1 MVSILNIRKVF
12 QNKELYKTNNMKQH
26 LHYFQRLL
34 LATVMILNYVV
45 VYADNIE
52 IGGICYSVRYVA
64 KDTYDIAVTNKE
76 GGYSGDIVIPQTI
89 NYDGKERQ
97 VTSIDYRC
105 FSGCTELT
113 SVKIPD
119 GVTSLKRDC
128 FKDCSSLTSVIIP
141 NSVTSLGEA
150 SFYGC
155 SKLESVKLPVG
166 ITSLSEYCFG
176 NCLVLK
182 NIELPNSVTSLGA
195 GCFQFCE
202 ELESINLPN
211 GITSLPAIC
220 FYCCWK
226 LNNIVLPNNIT
237 SLGNRCF
244 EGCKV
249 LKNIELPN
257 SITSLGSECFFG
269 CAELENVTIPEGVS
283 SLGRGTFRNCDR
295 LVDIT
300 LPNSITSLGSEC
312 FSGCSSLKNINLPYV
327 LTSMGFQCFYGCTS
341 LTKIQLPSSL
351 TTLGFGCFDGCTGLE
366 SIAIPQ
372 GLTLL
377 DGQCFQD
384 CSNLSTIILPKSIVS
399 IGKECFKGC
408 KKLADI
414 VLPEGVTTLGESCFY
429 GCKQLIKI
437 TLPSTL
443 KAIGRAAFQLD
454 NFKDNQMVCLASV
467 PPECGH
473 ESSLPS
479 DLSLFVP
486 KEAKN
491 SYQTTKPWSSHRVY
505 SDYPLSS
512 INLPS
517 ELSVVKTKSQKV
529 QIAMI
534 PESADAQGVVWSCD
548 NGQILSVD
556 EDGVI
561 KGLKVGTANVIAK
574 VKYDTNISSSC
585 KVNVSSL
592 LVSSLDL
599 LTPSVV
605 KTIPTQLNAKVI
617 PAEAD
622 NPKLKWTLLTPEVA
636 TLSETG
642 VLTGLK
648 MGTAKV
654 KIESTDGSIVSQVF
668 DVSITGLPVSSI
680 SLPNAVSIV
689 KTKQQK
695 LDYGVYPA
703 ASDNQSLKW
712 SSSNTDVVSVDESS
726 GIITAHKVG
735 RAIITATAED
745 GSNTTAST
753 VVDVEPLKVES
764 IKLIEK
770 VSIVKTNMLKL
781 EPSVLPEL
789 ADDKTLIWSSD
800 NKSIATVDEQGVV
813 KGVNVG
819 TVHISARAQDGSGV
833 FTNCLVTVEPLKV
846 ETMQFSDSNL
856 SIVKTDKKSLSLTLN
871 SEEVDNK
878 TMKWTSE
885 DENIATVVQNTN
897 ATYPLE
903 AIIAAHKVG
912 KTVIKAEAQDGSGL
926 SATCEVEVTPLMV
939 GGLELMTT
947 SVIKTI
953 PTKLEVNVTPS
964 EADNQKLKWTSLT
977 PNIATVSEDG
987 TLTGL
992 KMGTAQVKAET
1003 TDGSNFSK
1011 TFDVQVLSL
1020 SVSSIT
1026 LPTDFS
1032 IIKTDNQKMEYTVL
1046 PKASDNQNL
1055 KWSSNKP
1062 SIASVDENTGVITA
1076 HKVGY
1081 ASITA
1086 TATDGSGVFASTTI
1100 QVKPLKVSAISI
1112 PEKLNVL
1119 WSTTETLVAM
1129 ATPELAD
1136 NKKLSWSS
1144 DDNNIATVTQTGVVK
1159 GVNVGT
1165 TNITA
1170 VATDGS
1176 GVSAT
1181 CKVTVNPITINL
1193 STKTVNLQ
1201 KGSEYV
1207 EQTATV
1213 LPENYEHKDVV
1224 WTTSGNGVASV
1235 DKDGHITAN
1244 KPGVDTLRCSL
1255 SYDSHIYSECRVIV
1269 YEDNVVYVG
1278 GLYYLLKGTT
1288 DENREATVTSIY
1300 GGKNTSL
1307 DAKNVAQY
1315 YSGTINIPETI
1326 IYDGNKYTV
1335 RKVGSYAF
1343 NCQNELQSIYIPRTV
1358 TEVEPH
1364 AAIKAEKLNRVNVA
1378 DESELVN
1385 IGAEAFKWCTGLT
1398 RFTFDGTSLKMN
1410 SIDKAAFRECTALER
1425 FTWMGNTTVKTIG
1438 HSAFYDCPALEKV
1451 LWNGKSELKTIQ
1463 DYAFFKCISLN
1474 NFEMPNTTLS
1484 VGNSSFRYNAS
1495 LTNIH
1500 LSNSLN
1506 YIDEYAYGECGFS
1519 QITLPE
1525 SLANIQAGAFIN
1537 NEFLQEIILPERL
1550 QGLGS
1555 AAFEN
1560 NSKLES
1566 VTFHTAIETMTIG
1579 NNAFNQCPIL
1589 NKVYI
1594 TNMNSFAQTNFNN
1607 AKANPANTSQHIYD
1621 ANGKEIINVVLP
1633 KGTKYIN
1640 NNAFNGCAFIES
1652 IEMPATMDHVN
1663 DDIFVGCSALK
1674 DVYCYAEEVPGFI
1687 GVNNPAS
1694 MDEVFQNATLH
1705 VPFGSESLYQKDT
1718 KWWGKFTKLLGCEPK
1733 PTAVVEKID
1742 LSTLTV
1748 NVKAGENYNE
1758 QKLTIYP
1765 AEAANVRIKYSTAD
1779 RKVADIDENGVIKGV
1794 APGVTTIYYTANDGN
1809 GVTSECKVIVR
1820 NPEVEYV
1827 GDIYYLFDKA
1837 KKVATV
1843 TSIYGGKNK
1852 SLEAEKVAQVY
1863 TGTVSIPEQTT
1874 FNAVTYD
1881 VKKVGGYAFTCQNAL
1896 QALRVGAFVE
1906 KIEDNAATKAMNLNR
1921 VTVANASQLVTVGKR
1936 SFMDCAGLQH
1946 VLFEGTTQYL
1956 DVIDTAAF
1964 KNCAKLEDVIWEGKS
1979 TLRLIGDSAFYCD
1992 SKLETVKWNDKCD
2005 LKIIDNYAFYKCSS
2019 LNHFIMPNSTLSVGK
2034 YAFRYDAG
2042 LTDIQLSTSLSII
2055 YDYAFGECGFS
2066 QLILPES
2073 LKSMQA
2079 GAFINNSNLADI
2091 TIPKK
2096 TEGIGA
2102 GAFENCSALESVTFK
2117 THETKLTVDKN
2128 AFNHCAVLSKVN
2140 IDYLDDWAHIN
2151 FQNAAANPAS
2161 TAHRLYLNGE
2171 EIVDIE
2177 LPVGTKYIGN
2187 NVFNGCSDI
2196 RTLKIPATVEHVND
2210 NIIAGCSSL
2219 TDVYCYATKVPS
2231 FIGTED
2237 PSSMNDVFRKATL
2250 HVIYGN
2256 EEAYKADAWWKRFY
2270 KIEGCNAPSDAD
2282 KKVTS
2287 ITISQTEATLK
2298 PNDTMQLEATVYPTD
2313 AADKKILWTSSNKDV
2328 VIVTDEGFVL
2338 AVAEGEADVTVA
2350 SAENSE
2356 IKAVCHIKVEKEKEP
2371 EVPIVQIKFEESP
2384 VTIALGETKK
2394 LNVIF
2399 NPVNATNKELDW
2411 VSAQTSVVEVD
2422 KEGNI
2427 LGVSEGKAIVSAKTK
2442 DGSNLTINCVVT
2454 VILST
2459 GISNITMGEVKLI
2472 VNNRHLK
2479 VEGLA
2484 DHEVI
2489 QVVNSIGFT
2498 VYRGTDHEVDLNA
2511 SGIYIVKMRGKTV
2524 KFNVK

>member
-1 MVSILNIRKVF
+1 MS
-12 QNKELYKTNNMKQH
+12 LY
-26 LHYFQRLL
+26 
-34 LATVMILNYVV
+34 
-45 VYADNIE
+45 
-52 IGGICYSVRYVA
+52 
-64 KDTYDIAVTNKE
+64 
-76 GGYSGDIVIPQTI
+76 
-89 NYDGKERQ
+89 
-97 VTSIDYRC
+97 
-105 FSGCTELT
+105 
-113 SVKIPD
+113 
-119 GVTSLKRDC
+119 
-128 FKDCSSLTSVIIP
+128 
-141 NSVTSLGEA
+141 
-150 SFYGC
+150 
-155 SKLESVKLPVG
+155 
-166 ITSLSEYCFG
+166 
-176 NCLVLK
+176 
-182 NIELPNSVTSLGA
+182 
-195 GCFQFCE
+195 
-202 ELESINLPN
+202 
-211 GITSLPAIC
+211 
-220 FYCCWK
+220 
-226 LNNIVLPNNIT
+226 
-237 SLGNRCF
+237 
-244 EGCKV
+244 
-249 LKNIELPN
+249 
-257 SITSLGSECFFG
+257 
-269 CAELENVTIPEGVS
+269 
-283 SLGRGTFRNCDR
+283 
-295 LVDIT
+295 
-300 LPNSITSLGSEC
+300 
-312 FSGCSSLKNINLPYV
+312 
-327 LTSMGFQCFYGCTS
+327 
-341 LTKIQLPSSL
+341 
-351 TTLGFGCFDGCTGLE
+351 
-366 SIAIPQ
+366 
-372 GLTLL
+372 
-377 DGQCFQD
+377 
-384 CSNLSTIILPKSIVS
+384 
-399 IGKECFKGC
+399 
-408 KKLADI
+408 
-414 VLPEGVTTLGESCFY
+414 
-429 GCKQLIKI
+429 
-437 TLPSTL
+437 
-443 KAIGRAAFQLD
+443 
-454 NFKDNQMVCLASV
+454 
-467 PPECGH
+467 
-473 ESSLPS
+473 
-479 DLSLFVP
+479 VP
-486 KEAKN
+486 KESKEKYKQSNAWNSAKGIYPLYPTSSVSLVKEVSVDKAKPIKLEYTIMPEN
-491 SYQTTKPWSSHRVY
+491 AGTKELEWSSE
-505 SDYPLSS
+505 
-512 INLPS
+512 N
-517 ELSVVKTKSQKV
+517 
-529 QIAMI
+529 
-534 PESADAQGVVWSCD
+534 
-548 NGQILSVD
+548 
-556 EDGVI
+556 
-561 KGLKVGTANVIAK
+561 
-574 VKYDTNISSSC
+574 
-585 KVNVSSL
+585 
-592 LVSSLDL
+592 
-599 LTPSVV
+599 
-605 KTIPTQLNAKVI
+605 
-617 PAEAD
+617 
-622 NPKLKWTLLTPEVA
+622 PEVA
-636 TLSETG
+636 TVDANGIVTG
-642 VLTGLK
+642 KKIGKTVI
-648 MGTAKV
+648 TAKT
-654 KIESTDGSIVSQVF
+654 KDGTDI
-668 DVSITGLPVSSI
+668 
-680 SLPNAVSIV
+680 
-689 KTKQQK
+689 
-695 LDYGVYPA
+695 
-703 ASDNQSLKW
+703 
-712 SSSNTDVVSVDESS
+712 
-726 GIITAHKVG
+726 
-735 RAIITATAED
+735 
-745 GSNTTAST
+745 TAST
-753 VVDVEPLKVES
+753 TFTVLPLKVEAMTFAEP
-764 IKLIEK
+764 L
-770 VSIVKTNMLKL
+770 VSIARTK
-781 EPSVLPEL
+781 
-789 ADDKTLIWSSD
+789 DKTI
-800 NKSIATVDEQGVV
+800 T
-813 KGVNVG
+813 
-819 TVHISARAQDGSGV
+819 
-833 FTNCLVTVEPLKV
+833 
-846 ETMQFSDSNL
+846 
-856 SIVKTDKKSLSLTLN
+856 LTLN

-878 TMKWTSE
+878 QMVWTSS
-885 DENIATVVQNTN
+885 DESVATVTQNLDSS
-897 ATYPLE
+897 YPLE
-903 AIIAAHKVG
+903 AIVTAHKIG
-912 KTVIKAEAQDGSGL
+912 KTTIKAEAQDGSGM
-926 SATCEVEVTPLMV
+926 SATCEVEVTPLMASDIS
-939 GGLELMTT
+939 LLTA
-947 SVIKTI
+947 SVVKTI
-953 PTKLEVNVTPS
+953 PTQLEANVSPAET
-964 EADNQKLKWTSLT
+964 DNKKLKWASLT
-977 PNIATVSEDG
+977 PNIATVTEDG
-987 TLTGL
+987 IMTGL
-992 KMGTAQVKAET
+992 KMGTAKVKAET
-1003 TDGSNFSK
+1003 TDGSN
-1011 TFDVQVLSL
+1011 L
-1020 SVSSIT
+1020 SVVFEVQIT
-1026 LPTDFS
+1026 GLPVSTISLPAESS
-1032 IIKTDNQKMEYTVL
+1032 IIKTESMKLEYSILPLVSDNQK
-1046 PKASDNQNL
+1046 L
-1055 KWSSNKP
+1055 KWSSNATD
-1062 SIASVDENTGVITA
+1062 IASVDENTGVITA
-1076 HKVGY
+1076 HKVGD
-1081 ASITA
+1081 AVITA
-1086 TATDGSGVFASTTI
+1086 TATDGSGISASTKI
-1100 QVKPLKVSAISI
+1100 HVIPLKISQI
-1112 PEKLNVL
+1112 EMSKEMSLLHSLSKQIEVKF
-1119 WSTTETLVAM
+1119 
-1129 ATPELAD
+1129 TPELAD
-1136 NKKLSWSS
+1136 NKTLKWIS
-1144 DDNNIATVTQTGVVK
+1144 DNEDIATVNQEGVVT
-1159 GVNVGT
+1159 GVNVGSA
-1165 TNITA
+1165 NITA
-1170 VATDGS
+1170 TTTDGTEL
-1176 GVSAT
+1176 SAT
-1181 CKVTVNPITINL
+1181 CKVIVNPVTIEL
-1193 STKTVNLQ
+1193 STNTINLQ

-1207 EQTATV
+1207 EQTATI

-1364 AAIKAEKLNRVNVA
+1364 VAIKAEKLNRVNVA

-1385 IGAEAFKWCTGLT
+1385 IGEEAFKWCTGLK
-1398 RFTFDGTSLKMN
+1398 RFTFDGTSLKMK

-1438 HSAFYDCPALEKV
+1438 HSAFYDCSALEKV

-1500 LSNSLN
+1500 LSTSLN

-1537 NEFLQEIILPERL
+1537 NDFLQEIILPERL

-1633 KGTKYIN
+1633 KGTKYVN
-1640 NNAFNGCAFIES
+1640 NNAFNGCAFIQS

-1674 DVYCYAEEVPGFI
+1674 DVYCYAEEVPEFI
-1687 GVNNPAS
+1687 GVNDPTN

-1718 KWWGKFTKLLGCEPK
+1718 SWWGKFTKLLGCEPK

-1837 KKVATV
+1837 KKEATV

-1852 SLEAEKVAQVY
+1852 SFEAEKVAQVY

-1881 VKKVGGYAFTCQNAL
+1881 VKKVGGYAFTCQNEL

-1964 KNCAKLEDVIWEGKS
+1964 KNCAKLEDIIWEGKS

-2005 LKIIDNYAFYKCSS
+2005 LKIIDNYAFYKCIS

-2096 TEGIGA
+2096 MEGIGA

-2171 EIVDIE
+2171 ELLDVE

-2270 KIEGCNAPSDAD
+2270 KIEGCKDPGVEDV
-2282 KKVTS
+2282 KVSS
-2287 ITISQTEATLK
+2287 ITISQTEITLK
-2298 PNDTMQLEATVYPTD
+2298 PDDTLQLEATVYPTE
-2313 AADKKILWTSSNKDV
+2313 AANKSVIWKSSNEDV

-2411 VSAQTSVVEVD
+2411 VSAKSSVVEVD

-2454 VILST
+2454 VIPST

-2498 VYRGTDHEVDLNA
+2498 VYRGTDHEIDLKA
-2511 SGIYIVKMRGKTV
+2511 AGVYIIKVKGKTLKFSV
-2524 KFNVK
+2524 K

>member
-1 MVSILNIRKVF
+1 MKECLLNKYLLVFLIAWMSIMMSKASSWYENMYD
-12 QNKELYKTNNMKQH
+12 KETD
-26 LHYFQRLL
+26 
-34 LATVMILNYVV
+34 I
-45 VYADNIE
+45 I
-52 IGGICYSVRYVA
+52 A
-64 KDTYDIAVTNKE
+64 KYEVDENASS
-76 GGYSGDIVIPQTI
+76 GYSATLFQFPSNMLWLDFLNDVDAMYI
-89 NYDGKERQ
+89 DGQ
-97 VTSIDYRC
+97 
-105 FSGCTELT
+105 
-113 SVKIPD
+113 SVDKRFIFFASK
-119 GVTSLKRDC
+119 GEHVVLIKLKRNVR
-128 FKDCSSLTSVIIP
+128 T
-141 NSVTSLGEA
+141 
-150 SFYGC
+150 
-155 SKLESVKLPVG
+155 
-166 ITSLSEYCFG
+166 
-176 NCLVLK
+176 LK
-182 NIELPNSVTSLGA
+182 NYT
-195 GCFQFCE
+195 FC
-202 ELESINLPN
+202 
-211 GITSLPAIC
+211 
-220 FYCCWK
+220 
-226 LNNIVLPNNIT
+226 
-237 SLGNRCF
+237 
-244 EGCKV
+244 
-249 LKNIELPN
+249 
-257 SITSLGSECFFG
+257 
-269 CAELENVTIPEGVS
+269 
-283 SLGRGTFRNCDR
+283 
-295 LVDIT
+295 
-300 LPNSITSLGSEC
+300 
-312 FSGCSSLKNINLPYV
+312 
-327 LTSMGFQCFYGCTS
+327 
-341 LTKIQLPSSL
+341 
-351 TTLGFGCFDGCTGLE
+351 
-366 SIAIPQ
+366 
-372 GLTLL
+372 LL
-377 DGQCFQD
+377 DGKHHSGRLIEVRIPSCITNIEPYNFIECPYLQRIFSYATQAPIKEKLRKGTD
-384 CSNLSTIILPKSIVS
+384 QQLQIYVDNYKNIYSYEYIFAAGDASNAFFKCGYSAQNAKLCIPENAKGYDTNGWEQLKKYYAKVELKLEIPSKLSVERTKTIVS
-399 IGKECFKGC
+399 
-408 KKLADI
+408 
-414 VLPEGVTTLGESCFY
+414 
-429 GCKQLIKI
+429 
-437 TLPSTL
+437 
-443 KAIGRAAFQLD
+443 
-454 NFKDNQMVCLASV
+454 
-467 PPECGH
+467 
-473 ESSLPS
+473 
-479 DLSLFVP
+479 
-486 KEAKN
+486 
-491 SYQTTKPWSSHRVY
+491 
-505 SDYPLSS
+505 DY
-512 INLPS
+512 
-517 ELSVVKTKSQKV
+517 VKSQ
-529 QIAMI
+529 
-534 PESADAQGVVWSCD
+534 
-548 NGQILSVD
+548 SVD
-556 EDGVI
+556 EGSDFFYNLGDKTIADVNFDKNSI
-561 KGLKVGTANVIAK
+561 IVKGLKVGKTQLKTVYYGIERYCDITITPLKMTSIELPKTITLITNKRQTLKPKIIPEDADDKDGKTFIWKSEDESIATVTQDGVVSGIGYGKTRVTCMASDDSNLSASCEVVNSAPITIDLSTKTLNLQEGSSYGEQK
-574 VKYDTNISSSC
+574 VNISG
-585 KVNVSSL
+585 K
-592 LVSSLDL
+592 D
-599 LTPSVV
+599 
-605 KTIPTQLNAKVI
+605 
-617 PAEAD
+617 
-622 NPKLKWTLLTPEVA
+622 
-636 TLSETG
+636 
-642 VLTGLK
+642 
-648 MGTAKV
+648 
-654 KIESTDGSIVSQVF
+654 F
-668 DVSITGLPVSSI
+668 SI
-680 SLPNAVSIV
+680 SDVLV
-689 KTKQQK
+689 K
-695 LDYGVYPA
+695 
-703 ASDNQSLKW
+703 SL
-712 SSSNTDVVSVDESS
+712 NENVVSVDEN
-726 GIITAHKVG
+726 G
-735 RAIITATAED
+735 
-745 GSNTTAST
+745 
-753 VVDVEPLKVES
+753 
-764 IKLIEK
+764 
-770 VSIVKTNMLKL
+770 
-781 EPSVLPEL
+781 
-789 ADDKTLIWSSD
+789 
-800 NKSIATVDEQGVV
+800 
-813 KGVNVG
+813 
-819 TVHISARAQDGSGV
+819 
-833 FTNCLVTVEPLKV
+833 
-846 ETMQFSDSNL
+846 
-856 SIVKTDKKSLSLTLN
+856 
-871 SEEVDNK
+871 
-878 TMKWTSE
+878 
-885 DENIATVVQNTN
+885 
-897 ATYPLE
+897 
-903 AIIAAHKVG
+903 
-912 KTVIKAEAQDGSGL
+912 VIKAG
-926 SATCEVEVTPLMV
+926 TP
-939 GGLELMTT
+939 G
-947 SVIKTI
+947 
-953 PTKLEVNVTPS
+953 
-964 EADNQKLKWTSLT
+964 
-977 PNIATVSEDG
+977 IATIRYYMS
-987 TLTGL
+987 
-992 KMGTAQVKAET
+992 Q
-1003 TDGSNFSK
+1003 
-1011 TFDVQVLSL
+1011 
-1020 SVSSIT
+1020 
-1026 LPTDFS
+1026 
-1032 IIKTDNQKMEYTVL
+1032 
-1046 PKASDNQNL
+1046 
-1055 KWSSNKP
+1055 
-1062 SIASVDENTGVITA
+1062 DENV
-1076 HKVGY
+1076 Y
-1081 ASITA
+1081 A
-1086 TATDGSGVFASTTI
+1086 D
-1100 QVKPLKVSAISI
+1100 
-1112 PEKLNVL
+1112 
-1119 WSTTETLVAM
+1119 
-1129 ATPELAD
+1129 
-1136 NKKLSWSS
+1136 
-1144 DDNNIATVTQTGVVK
+1144 
-1159 GVNVGT
+1159 
-1165 TNITA
+1165 
-1170 VATDGS
+1170 
-1176 GVSAT
+1176 
-1181 CKVTVNPITINL
+1181 CK
-1193 STKTVNLQ
+1193 
-1201 KGSEYV
+1201 
-1207 EQTATV
+1207 
-1213 LPENYEHKDVV
+1213 
-1224 WTTSGNGVASV
+1224 
-1235 DKDGHITAN
+1235 
-1244 KPGVDTLRCSL
+1244 
-1255 SYDSHIYSECRVIV
+1255 VIV

-1385 IGAEAFKWCTGLT
+1385 IGEEAFKWCTGLK

-1500 LSNSLN
+1500 LSTSLN

-1537 NEFLQEIILPERL
+1537 NDFLQEIILPERL

-1633 KGTKYIN
+1633 KGTKYVN

-1674 DVYCYAEEVPGFI
+1674 DVYCYAEEVPEFI
-1687 GVNNPAS
+1687 GVNDPTS

-1718 KWWGKFTKLLGCEPK
+1718 SWWGKFTKLLGCEPK

-1794 APGVTTIYYTANDGN
+1794 APGITTIYYTANDGN

-1837 KKVATV
+1837 KKEATV

-1852 SLEAEKVAQVY
+1852 SLDAEKVAQVY

-1874 FNAVTYD
+1874 FNAVTYA
-1881 VKKVGGYAFTCQNAL
+1881 VKKVGGYAFTCQNEL

-2171 EIVDIE
+2171 ELIDVE

-2313 AADKKILWTSSNKDV
+2313 AANKKILWTSSNEDV

-2356 IKAVCHIKVEKEKEP
+2356 IKAVCHIKVENEKEP

-2411 VSAQTSVVEVD
+2411 LSAKTSVVEVD

-2427 LGVSEGKAIVSAKTK
+2427 LGISEGKAVVSAKTK

-2454 VILST
+2454 VIPST

-2498 VYRGTDHEVDLNA
+2498 VYRGTDHEIDLKA
-2511 SGIYIVKMRGKTV
+2511 AGVYIIKVKGKTLKFSV
-2524 KFNVK
+2524 K

>member
-1 MVSILNIRKVF
+1 MMSKASSWYENMY
-12 QNKELYKTNNMKQH
+12 NKETD
-26 LHYFQRLL
+26 
-34 LATVMILNYVV
+34 I
-45 VYADNIE
+45 I
-52 IGGICYSVRYVA
+52 A
-64 KDTYDIAVTNKE
+64 KYEVDENASS
-76 GGYSGDIVIPQTI
+76 GYSTTLFQFPSNMLWLDFLNDVDAMYI
-89 NYDGKERQ
+89 DGQ
-97 VTSIDYRC
+97 
-105 FSGCTELT
+105 
-113 SVKIPD
+113 SVDKRFIFFASK
-119 GVTSLKRDC
+119 GEHVVLIKLKRNVR
-128 FKDCSSLTSVIIP
+128 T
-141 NSVTSLGEA
+141 
-150 SFYGC
+150 
-155 SKLESVKLPVG
+155 
-166 ITSLSEYCFG
+166 
-176 NCLVLK
+176 LK
-182 NIELPNSVTSLGA
+182 NYT
-195 GCFQFCE
+195 FC
-202 ELESINLPN
+202 
-211 GITSLPAIC
+211 
-220 FYCCWK
+220 
-226 LNNIVLPNNIT
+226 
-237 SLGNRCF
+237 
-244 EGCKV
+244 
-249 LKNIELPN
+249 
-257 SITSLGSECFFG
+257 
-269 CAELENVTIPEGVS
+269 
-283 SLGRGTFRNCDR
+283 
-295 LVDIT
+295 
-300 LPNSITSLGSEC
+300 
-312 FSGCSSLKNINLPYV
+312 
-327 LTSMGFQCFYGCTS
+327 
-341 LTKIQLPSSL
+341 
-351 TTLGFGCFDGCTGLE
+351 
-366 SIAIPQ
+366 
-372 GLTLL
+372 LL
-377 DGQCFQD
+377 DGKHHSGRLIEVRIPSCITNIEPYNFIECPYLQRIFSYATQAPIKEKLRKGTD
-384 CSNLSTIILPKSIVS
+384 QQVQIYVDNYKNIYSYEYIFAAGDASNAFFKCGYSAQNAKLCIPENAKGYDTNGWEQLKKYYAKVELKLEIPSKLSVERTKTIVS
-399 IGKECFKGC
+399 
-408 KKLADI
+408 
-414 VLPEGVTTLGESCFY
+414 
-429 GCKQLIKI
+429 
-437 TLPSTL
+437 
-443 KAIGRAAFQLD
+443 
-454 NFKDNQMVCLASV
+454 
-467 PPECGH
+467 
-473 ESSLPS
+473 
-479 DLSLFVP
+479 
-486 KEAKN
+486 
-491 SYQTTKPWSSHRVY
+491 
-505 SDYPLSS
+505 DY
-512 INLPS
+512 
-517 ELSVVKTKSQKV
+517 VKSQ
-529 QIAMI
+529 
-534 PESADAQGVVWSCD
+534 
-548 NGQILSVD
+548 SVD
-556 EDGVI
+556 EGSDFFYNLGDKTIADVNFDKKSI
-561 KGLKVGTANVIAK
+561 IVKGLKVGKTQLKTVYYGIERYCDITITPLKMTSIELPKTITLITNKRQTLKPKIIPEDADDKDGKTFIWKSEDESIATVTQDGVVSGIGYGKTRVTCMASDDSNLSASCEVINSAPITIDLSTKTLNLQEGSSYGEQK
-574 VKYDTNISSSC
+574 VNISG
-585 KVNVSSL
+585 K
-592 LVSSLDL
+592 D
-599 LTPSVV
+599 
-605 KTIPTQLNAKVI
+605 
-617 PAEAD
+617 
-622 NPKLKWTLLTPEVA
+622 
-636 TLSETG
+636 
-642 VLTGLK
+642 
-648 MGTAKV
+648 
-654 KIESTDGSIVSQVF
+654 F
-668 DVSITGLPVSSI
+668 SI
-680 SLPNAVSIV
+680 SDVLV
-689 KTKQQK
+689 K
-695 LDYGVYPA
+695 
-703 ASDNQSLKW
+703 SL
-712 SSSNTDVVSVDESS
+712 NENVVSVDEN
-726 GIITAHKVG
+726 G
-735 RAIITATAED
+735 
-745 GSNTTAST
+745 
-753 VVDVEPLKVES
+753 
-764 IKLIEK
+764 
-770 VSIVKTNMLKL
+770 
-781 EPSVLPEL
+781 
-789 ADDKTLIWSSD
+789 
-800 NKSIATVDEQGVV
+800 
-813 KGVNVG
+813 
-819 TVHISARAQDGSGV
+819 
-833 FTNCLVTVEPLKV
+833 
-846 ETMQFSDSNL
+846 
-856 SIVKTDKKSLSLTLN
+856 
-871 SEEVDNK
+871 
-878 TMKWTSE
+878 
-885 DENIATVVQNTN
+885 
-897 ATYPLE
+897 
-903 AIIAAHKVG
+903 
-912 KTVIKAEAQDGSGL
+912 VIKAG
-926 SATCEVEVTPLMV
+926 TP
-939 GGLELMTT
+939 G
-947 SVIKTI
+947 
-953 PTKLEVNVTPS
+953 
-964 EADNQKLKWTSLT
+964 
-977 PNIATVSEDG
+977 IATIRYYMS
-987 TLTGL
+987 
-992 KMGTAQVKAET
+992 Q
-1003 TDGSNFSK
+1003 
-1011 TFDVQVLSL
+1011 
-1020 SVSSIT
+1020 
-1026 LPTDFS
+1026 
-1032 IIKTDNQKMEYTVL
+1032 
-1046 PKASDNQNL
+1046 
-1055 KWSSNKP
+1055 
-1062 SIASVDENTGVITA
+1062 DENV
-1076 HKVGY
+1076 Y
-1081 ASITA
+1081 A
-1086 TATDGSGVFASTTI
+1086 D
-1100 QVKPLKVSAISI
+1100 
-1112 PEKLNVL
+1112 
-1119 WSTTETLVAM
+1119 
-1129 ATPELAD
+1129 
-1136 NKKLSWSS
+1136 
-1144 DDNNIATVTQTGVVK
+1144 
-1159 GVNVGT
+1159 
-1165 TNITA
+1165 
-1170 VATDGS
+1170 
-1176 GVSAT
+1176 
-1181 CKVTVNPITINL
+1181 CK
-1193 STKTVNLQ
+1193 
-1201 KGSEYV
+1201 
-1207 EQTATV
+1207 
-1213 LPENYEHKDVV
+1213 
-1224 WTTSGNGVASV
+1224 
-1235 DKDGHITAN
+1235 
-1244 KPGVDTLRCSL
+1244 
-1255 SYDSHIYSECRVIV
+1255 VIV

-1288 DENREATVTSIY
+1288 DDTREATVTSIY

-1358 TEVEPH
+1358 TEIEPH

-1385 IGAEAFKWCTGLT
+1385 IGEEAFKWCTGLK

-1438 HSAFYDCPALEKV
+1438 HSAFYDCSALEKV

-1500 LSNSLN
+1500 LSTSLN

-1537 NEFLQEIILPERL
+1537 NDFLQEIILPERL

-1633 KGTKYIN
+1633 KGTKYVN

-1674 DVYCYAEEVPGFI
+1674 DVYCYAEEVPEFI

-1694 MDEVFQNATLH
+1694 MDDVFQNATLH

-1718 KWWGKFTKLLGCEPK
+1718 SWWGKFTKLLGCEPK

-1852 SLEAEKVAQVY
+1852 SLDAEKVAQVY

-1881 VKKVGGYAFTCQNAL
+1881 VKKVGGYAFTCQNEL

-2034 YAFRYDAG
+2034 YAFRYDAS
-2042 LTDIQLSTSLSII
+2042 LTDIQLSTSLSFI

-2066 QLILPES
+2066 QIVLPES

-2102 GAFENCSALESVTFK
+2102 GAFENCSPLKSVTFK

-2128 AFNHCAVLSKVN
+2128 AFNHCPVLSKVN

-2171 EIVDIE
+2171 ELLDIE

-2237 PSSMNDVFRKATL
+2237 PSSMNDVFQQATL

-2313 AADKKILWTSSNKDV
+2313 AANKKILWTSSNEDV
-2328 VIVTDEGFVL
+2328 AIVTDEGFVL
-2338 AVAEGEADVTVA
+2338 AITEGEADIIAEA
-2350 SAENSE
+2350 SDGTG
-2356 IKAVCHIKVEKEKEP
+2356 IKAMCHLTVENEKKP
-2371 EVPIVQIKFEESP
+2371 VVPIVEIKFEESP
-2384 VTIALGETKK
+2384 VTIVLGESKK
-2394 LNVIF
+2394 LNVLF
-2399 NPVNATNKELDW
+2399 NPVNASNKTLQW
-2411 VSAQTSVVEVD
+2411 KSVNSDVASVD
-2422 KEGNI
+2422 KDGNV
-2427 LGVSEGKAIVSAKTK
+2427 LGVSAGKSIIQAKTT

-2454 VILST
+2454 VIPST
-2459 GISNITMGEVKLI
+2459 GIGNISMGDVKLI
-2472 VNNRHLK
+2472 VNKRHLK
-2479 VEGLA
+2479 LEGLS
-2484 DHEVI
+2484 DNDVI
-2489 QVVNSIGFT
+2489 QVVNTIGYT
-2498 VYRGTDHEVDLNA
+2498 VYRGTEHEVDLDA
-2511 SGIYIVKMRGKTV
+2511 AGIYIIKVKGKTLKFSV
-2524 KFNVK
+2524 K

>member
-1 MVSILNIRKVF
+1 MKRSLHF
-12 QNKELYKTNNMKQH
+12 YKW
-26 LHYFQRLL
+26 FV
-34 LATVMILNYVV
+34 AVV
-45 VYADNIE
+45 VLICSTTTMSAQTKVTSLSQLKAGSVIKIYPKDRNGMSHYGESKYALACSGDGQSLTSSEKAGSGDEWTLEDAGDGFCYLKNDK
-52 IGGICYSVRYVA
+52 GCYWAYQGITSSKSLECTMDKNSAVKISLTWDTKYSGVCFWNAEDGRGLNNLEGYNYRYNWWSDPDDYSGDANTTFDVA
-64 KDTYDIAVTNKE
+64 LLKE
-76 GGYSGDIVIPQTI
+76 GSGNNFVQDNMVAVVNGIKYWLDAKQKTAKVLKNDYSGDIVIPETVT
-89 NYDGKERQ
+89 YDNASYK
-97 VTSIDYRC
+97 
-105 FSGCTELT
+105 
-113 SVKIPD
+113 
-119 GVTSLKRDC
+119 VTSLGKEC
-128 FKDCSSLTSVIIP
+128 FFFNSSLTSI
-141 NSVTSLGEA
+141 SLPA
-150 SFYGC
+150 
-155 SKLESVKLPVG
+155 G
-166 ITSLSEYCFG
+166 ITSLGDNCF
-176 NCLVLK
+176 
-182 NIELPNSVTSLGA
+182 A
-195 GCFQFCE
+195 GCSS
-202 ELESINLPN
+202 LISI
-211 GITSLPAIC
+211 SLPSG
-220 FYCCWK
+220 
-226 LNNIVLPNNIT
+226 IT
-237 SLGNRCF
+237 SLGNGCF
-244 EGCKV
+244 YGCSS
-249 LKNIELPN
+249 LISISLP
-257 SITSLGSECFFG
+257 SGITSLGESF
-269 CAELENVTIPEGVS
+269 
-283 SLGRGTFRNCDR
+283 
-295 LVDIT
+295 
-300 LPNSITSLGSEC
+300 
-312 FSGCSSLKNINLPYV
+312 FSGCSSLTSISLP
-327 LTSMGFQCFYGCTS
+327 SGITS
-341 LTKIQLPSSL
+341 L
-351 TTLGFGCFDGCTGLE
+351 GDWCFDGC
-366 SIAIPQ
+366 
-372 GLTLL
+372 
-377 DGQCFQD
+377 
-384 CSNLSTIILPKSIVS
+384 SNLT
-399 IGKECFKGC
+399 
-408 KKLADI
+408 
-414 VLPEGVTTLGESCFY
+414 
-429 GCKQLIKI
+429 
-437 TLPSTL
+437 
-443 KAIGRAAFQLD
+443 
-454 NFKDNQMVCLASV
+454 
-467 PPECGH
+467 
-473 ESSLPS
+473 
-479 DLSLFVP
+479 
-486 KEAKN
+486 
-491 SYQTTKPWSSHRVY
+491 
-505 SDYPLSS
+505 
-512 INLPS
+512 
-517 ELSVVKTKSQKV
+517 
-529 QIAMI
+529 
-534 PESADAQGVVWSCD
+534 
-548 NGQILSVD
+548 
-556 EDGVI
+556 
-561 KGLKVGTANVIAK
+561 
-574 VKYDTNISSSC
+574 
-585 KVNVSSL
+585 
-592 LVSSLDL
+592 
-599 LTPSVV
+599 
-605 KTIPTQLNAKVI
+605 
-617 PAEAD
+617 
-622 NPKLKWTLLTPEVA
+622 
-636 TLSETG
+636 
-642 VLTGLK
+642 
-648 MGTAKV
+648 
-654 KIESTDGSIVSQVF
+654 
-668 DVSITGLPVSSI
+668 SI
-680 SLPNAVSIV
+680 SLPDGLTSLGKWCFDGCYSLTSVLCLAVAPPSCTESVVDNTKRLYVPKESIEKYKQSDAWNSAKGIYPLYPTSSV
-689 KTKQQK
+689 SLAKEVSVNKTKPTK
-695 LDYGVYPA
+695 IEYTIMPENAGTKELE
-703 ASDNQSLKW
+703 W
-712 SSSNTDVVSVDESS
+712 SSENPEVASVDAN
-726 GIITAHKVG
+726 GIVTGKKIGKTVITAKTKDG
-735 RAIITATAED
+735 TDITV
-745 GSNTTAST
+745 STTLT
-753 VVDVEPLKVES
+753 
-764 IKLIEK
+764 
-770 VSIVKTNMLKL
+770 
-781 EPSVLPEL
+781 VLPKL
-789 ADDKTLIWSSD
+789 
-800 NKSIATVDEQGVV
+800 
-813 KGVNVG
+813 
-819 TVHISARAQDGSGV
+819 
-833 FTNCLVTVEPLKV
+833 V
-846 ETMQFSDSNL
+846 ETMTFAESSV
-856 SIVKTDKKSLSLTLN
+856 SIARTKDKTIKLTFKPEEADKRM
-871 SEEVDNK
+871 V
-878 TMKWTSE
+878 WTSS
-885 DENIATVVQNTN
+885 DESVATVVENPN
-897 ATYPLE
+897 SSYPLE
-903 AIIAAHKVG
+903 AIVTAHKIG
-912 KTVIKAEAQDGSGL
+912 KATIKAEAQDGSGI

-939 GGLELMTT
+939 SDFSLLTA
-947 SVIKTI
+947 SVVKTI
-953 PTKLEVNVTPS
+953 PTQLEVKVSPA
-964 EADNQKLKWTSLT
+964 EADNKKLKWTSLT
-977 PNIATVSEDG
+977 PDIATVTEDG
-987 TLTGL
+987 MLTGL
-992 KMGTAQVKAET
+992 KMGTAQIKAEALDGSNISKTFNVEVTGLSVSSISLPTTPVSVVKTKTGKIKVVVEPLESDNQKLTWTSSRPDIATVDNEGVVTGKKVGTTRITAYTTDGTNLKASVDVNIEPLKVETMTFAEPSVSIVKTEDKTIKLTLNSEEVDNKRMIWTSSDESVATVVQNMNAVYPLEAIVVAHKVGKATIKAEAQDGSGMSTTCEVEVTPLMVSDISLQTASIVKTIPTQLEANVSPAEADNKKLKWTSLTPDIATVTEDGTMAGLKMGTAKVKAET
-1003 TDGSNFSK
+1003 TDGSNLSCVFEI
-1011 TFDVQVLSL
+1011 QVTGLPVSTISL
-1020 SVSSIT
+1020 PAES
-1026 LPTDFS
+1026 S
-1032 IIKTDNQKMEYTVL
+1032 IIKTESMKLEYSIL
-1046 PKASDNQNL
+1046 PLASDNQKL
-1055 KWSSNKP
+1055 KWSSNATD
-1062 SIASVDENTGVITA
+1062 IASVDESTGVITA
-1076 HKVGY
+1076 HKVGN
-1081 ASITA
+1081 AVITA
-1086 TATDGSGVFASTTI
+1086 TTTDGSDISASTTI
-1100 QVKPLKVSAISI
+1100 HVTPLKVSQIEMPKDISLLYSLSKQI
-1112 PEKLNVL
+1112 EVNI
-1119 WSTTETLVAM
+1119 A
-1129 ATPELAD
+1129 PELAD
-1136 NKKLSWSS
+1136 NKTLKWASEDES
-1144 DDNNIATVTQTGVVK
+1144 IATVTQEGVVK

-1170 VATDGS
+1170 TAMDGS

-1181 CKVTVNPITINL
+1181 CKVTVNPVTINL
-1193 STKTVNLQ
+1193 STNTINLQ

-1207 EQTATV
+1207 EQTATI

-1288 DENREATVTSIY
+1288 EENREATVTSIY

-1326 IYDGNKYTV
+1326 IYEGNKYTV

-1385 IGAEAFKWCTGLT
+1385 IGEEAFKWCTGLK

-1410 SIDKAAFRECTALER
+1410 SIDKAAFRECTVLER
-1425 FTWMGNTTVKTIG
+1425 FTWTGNTTVKTIG
-1438 HSAFYDCPALEKV
+1438 HSAFYDCSALEKV

-1537 NEFLQEIILPERL
+1537 NDFLQEIILPERL

-1633 KGTKYIN
+1633 KGTKYVN

-1674 DVYCYAEEVPGFI
+1674 DVYCYAEEVPEFI
-1687 GVNNPAS
+1687 GVNDPTR

-1718 KWWGKFTKLLGCEPK
+1718 SWWGKFTKLLGCEPK

-1863 TGTVSIPEQTT
+1863 TGTVNIPEQTT

-1881 VKKVGGYAFTCQNAL
+1881 VKKVGGYAFTCQNEL

-2079 GAFINNSNLADI
+2079 GAFINNSNLTDI

-2171 EIVDIE
+2171 EMVDIE

-2313 AADKKILWTSSNKDV
+2313 AANKKILWTSSNKDV

-2350 SAENSE
+2350 SADNSE

-2454 VILST
+2454 VIPFT

>member
-1 MVSILNIRKVF
+1 MKRSLYFYKWFVAVVVLICSTTTMSAQTKVTSLSQLKAGSVIKIYPKDSNGTSHYGESKYALACSGDGQPLTSYEKAGSGDEWTLEDAGDGLCYLKNDKGCYWTYQGRSSDYLKCTMNKNSAVKICLTWDTKYSGACFWNSKDNCGLN
-12 QNKELYKTNNMKQH
+12 NLYDD
-26 LHYFQRLL
+26 
-34 LATVMILNYVV
+34 NYVFNWWTIS
-45 VYADNIE
+45 DR
-52 IGGICYSVRYVA
+52 YSGDA
-64 KDTYDIAVTNKE
+64 NTTFDIALLKE
-76 GGYSGDIVIPQTI
+76 GSGNVFPSLEKRDIVLNGIKYRLYPTKTAKVLKKNDYSGDIVIPETVTYNNI
-89 NYDGKERQ
+89 TYKITSLERGCFEGCWLL
-97 VTSIDYRC
+97 TSINLSSSITSLESGCFEGCWSLTSINLPSSITSLGDDC
-105 FSGCTELT
+105 FS
-113 SVKIPD
+113 
-119 GVTSLKRDC
+119 
-128 FKDCSSLTSVIIP
+128 DCSSLTSINLPSSI
-141 NSVTSLGEA
+141 TSLGD
-150 SFYGC
+150 
-155 SKLESVKLPVG
+155 
-166 ITSLSEYCFG
+166 
-176 NCLVLK
+176 
-182 NIELPNSVTSLGA
+182 
-195 GCFQFCE
+195 GCFRDCSR
-202 ELESINLPN
+202 LTSINLP
-211 GITSLPAIC
+211 S
-220 FYCCWK
+220 
-226 LNNIVLPNNIT
+226 
-237 SLGNRCF
+237 
-244 EGCKV
+244 
-249 LKNIELPN
+249 
-257 SITSLGSECFFG
+257 SITSLGSYCFRG
-269 CAELENVTIPEGVS
+269 CS
-283 SLGRGTFRNCDR
+283 R
-295 LVDIT
+295 LTSIN
-300 LPNSITSLGSEC
+300 LPSSITSLGSYC
-312 FSGCSSLKNINLPYV
+312 FSGCSSLTSINLPSSITSLGDDCFSDCSS
-327 LTSMGFQCFYGCTS
+327 LTS
-341 LTKIQLPSSL
+341 INLPSSITSLERSCFRGCSSL
-351 TTLGFGCFDGCTGLE
+351 T
-366 SIAIPQ
+366 SINFPSGI
-372 GLTLL
+372 T
-377 DGQCFQD
+377 
-384 CSNLSTIILPKSIVS
+384 S
-399 IGKECFKGC
+399 
-408 KKLADI
+408 
-414 VLPEGVTTLGESCFY
+414 LGESCFSE
-429 GCKQLIKI
+429 CSSLASIE
-437 TLPSTL
+437 LPSALTSFGENCFEKCSHL
-443 KAIGRAAFQLD
+443 TSML
-454 NFKDNQMVCLASV
+454 CLAV
-467 PPECGH
+467 EPPNCILKEYTDTH
-473 ESSLPS
+473 NTSLVNNTM
-479 DLSLFVP
+479 SLYVP
-486 KEAKN
+486 KESKEKYKQSNAWNSAKGIYPLYPT
-491 SYQTTKPWSSHRVY
+491 SSVSLVKEVSVDKAKPTKLEYTIMPENAGTKELEWSSE
-505 SDYPLSS
+505 
-512 INLPS
+512 N
-517 ELSVVKTKSQKV
+517 
-529 QIAMI
+529 
-534 PESADAQGVVWSCD
+534 
-548 NGQILSVD
+548 
-556 EDGVI
+556 
-561 KGLKVGTANVIAK
+561 
-574 VKYDTNISSSC
+574 
-585 KVNVSSL
+585 
-592 LVSSLDL
+592 
-599 LTPSVV
+599 
-605 KTIPTQLNAKVI
+605 
-617 PAEAD
+617 
-622 NPKLKWTLLTPEVA
+622 PEVA
-636 TLSETG
+636 TVDANGIVTG
-642 VLTGLK
+642 KKIGKTVI
-648 MGTAKV
+648 TAKT
-654 KIESTDGSIVSQVF
+654 KDGTDI
-668 DVSITGLPVSSI
+668 
-680 SLPNAVSIV
+680 
-689 KTKQQK
+689 
-695 LDYGVYPA
+695 
-703 ASDNQSLKW
+703 
-712 SSSNTDVVSVDESS
+712 
-726 GIITAHKVG
+726 
-735 RAIITATAED
+735 
-745 GSNTTAST
+745 TAST
-753 VVDVEPLKVES
+753 TFTVLPLKVEAMTFAEP
-764 IKLIEK
+764 L
-770 VSIVKTNMLKL
+770 VSIARTK
-781 EPSVLPEL
+781 
-789 ADDKTLIWSSD
+789 DKTI
-800 NKSIATVDEQGVV
+800 T
-813 KGVNVG
+813 
-819 TVHISARAQDGSGV
+819 
-833 FTNCLVTVEPLKV
+833 
-846 ETMQFSDSNL
+846 
-856 SIVKTDKKSLSLTLN
+856 LTLN

-878 TMKWTSE
+878 QMVWTSS
-885 DENIATVVQNTN
+885 DESVATVTQNLDSS
-897 ATYPLE
+897 YPLE
-903 AIIAAHKVG
+903 AIVTAHKIG
-912 KTVIKAEAQDGSGL
+912 KTTIKAEAQDGSGM
-926 SATCEVEVTPLMV
+926 SATCEVEVTPLMASDIS
-939 GGLELMTT
+939 LLTA
-947 SVIKTI
+947 SVVKTI
-953 PTKLEVNVTPS
+953 PTQLEANVSPAET
-964 EADNQKLKWTSLT
+964 DNKKLKWASLT
-977 PNIATVSEDG
+977 PNIATVTEDG
-987 TLTGL
+987 IMTGL
-992 KMGTAQVKAET
+992 KMGTAKVKAET
-1003 TDGSNFSK
+1003 TDGSN
-1011 TFDVQVLSL
+1011 L
-1020 SVSSIT
+1020 SVVFEVQIT
-1026 LPTDFS
+1026 GLPVSTISLPAESS
-1032 IIKTDNQKMEYTVL
+1032 IIKTESMKLEYSILPLVSDNQK
-1046 PKASDNQNL
+1046 L
-1055 KWSSNKP
+1055 KWSSNATD
-1062 SIASVDENTGVITA
+1062 IASVDENTGVITA
-1076 HKVGY
+1076 HKVGD
-1081 ASITA
+1081 AVITA
-1086 TATDGSGVFASTTI
+1086 TATDGSGISASTKI
-1100 QVKPLKVSAISI
+1100 HVIPLKISQI
-1112 PEKLNVL
+1112 EMSKEMSLLHSLSKQIEVKF
-1119 WSTTETLVAM
+1119 
-1129 ATPELAD
+1129 TPELAD
-1136 NKKLSWSS
+1136 NKTLKWIS
-1144 DDNNIATVTQTGVVK
+1144 DNEDIATVNQEGIVT
-1159 GVNVGT
+1159 GVNVGSA
-1165 TNITA
+1165 NITA
-1170 VATDGS
+1170 TTTDGTEL
-1176 GVSAT
+1176 SAT
-1181 CKVTVNPITINL
+1181 CKVTVNPVTIEL
-1193 STKTVNLQ
+1193 STNTINLQ

-1385 IGAEAFKWCTGLT
+1385 IGEEAFKWCTGLK
-1398 RFTFDGTSLKMN
+1398 RFTFDGTSLKMK

-1438 HSAFYDCPALEKV
+1438 HSAFYDCSALEKV

-1500 LSNSLN
+1500 LSTSLN

-1537 NEFLQEIILPERL
+1537 NDFLQEIILPERL

-1633 KGTKYIN
+1633 KGTKYVN

-1674 DVYCYAEEVPGFI
+1674 DVYCYAEEVPEFI
-1687 GVNNPAS
+1687 GVNDPTS

-1718 KWWGKFTKLLGCEPK
+1718 SWWGKFTKLLGCEPK

-1837 KKVATV
+1837 KKEATV

-1852 SLEAEKVAQVY
+1852 SLDVEKVAQVY

-1881 VKKVGGYAFTCQNAL
+1881 VKKVGGYAFTCQNEL

-2066 QLILPES
+2066 QIVLPES

-2171 EIVDIE
+2171 EMVDIE

-2270 KIEGCNAPSDAD
+2270 KIEGCKDPGVEDV
-2282 KKVTS
+2282 KVSS
-2287 ITISQTEATLK
+2287 ITISQTEITLK
-2298 PNDTMQLEATVYPTD
+2298 PDDTLQLEATVYPTE
-2313 AADKKILWTSSNKDV
+2313 AANKSVIWKSSNEDV

-2411 VSAQTSVVEVD
+2411 VSAKSSVVEVD

-2454 VILST
+2454 VIPST

-2498 VYRGTDHEVDLNA
+2498 VYRGTDHEVDLKA
-2511 SGIYIVKMRGKTV
+2511 AGVYIIKVKGKTLKFSV
-2524 KFNVK
+2524 K

>member
-1 MVSILNIRKVF
+1 MKRSLYFYKWFVAVVVLICSTTTMSAQTKVTSLSQLKAGSVIKIYPKDSNGTSHYGESKYALACSGDGQPLTSYEKAGSGDEWTLEDAGDGLCYLKNDKGCYWTYQGRSSDYLKCTMNKNSAVKICLTWDTKYSGACFWNSKDNCGLN
-12 QNKELYKTNNMKQH
+12 NLYDD
-26 LHYFQRLL
+26 
-34 LATVMILNYVV
+34 NYVFNWWTIS
-45 VYADNIE
+45 DR
-52 IGGICYSVRYVA
+52 YSGDA
-64 KDTYDIAVTNKE
+64 NTTFDIALLKE
-76 GGYSGDIVIPQTI
+76 GSGNVFPSLEKRDIVLNGIKYRLYPTKTAKVLKKNDYSGDIVIPETVTYNNI
-89 NYDGKERQ
+89 TYKITSLERGCFEGCWLL
-97 VTSIDYRC
+97 TSINLSSSITSLESGCFEGCWSLTSINLPSSITSLGDDC
-105 FSGCTELT
+105 FS
-113 SVKIPD
+113 
-119 GVTSLKRDC
+119 
-128 FKDCSSLTSVIIP
+128 DCSSLTSINLPSSI
-141 NSVTSLGEA
+141 TSLGD
-150 SFYGC
+150 
-155 SKLESVKLPVG
+155 
-166 ITSLSEYCFG
+166 
-176 NCLVLK
+176 
-182 NIELPNSVTSLGA
+182 
-195 GCFQFCE
+195 GCFRDCSR
-202 ELESINLPN
+202 LTSINLP
-211 GITSLPAIC
+211 S
-220 FYCCWK
+220 
-226 LNNIVLPNNIT
+226 
-237 SLGNRCF
+237 
-244 EGCKV
+244 
-249 LKNIELPN
+249 
-257 SITSLGSECFFG
+257 SITSLGSYCFRG
-269 CAELENVTIPEGVS
+269 CS
-283 SLGRGTFRNCDR
+283 R
-295 LVDIT
+295 LTSIN
-300 LPNSITSLGSEC
+300 LPSSITSLGSYC
-312 FSGCSSLKNINLPYV
+312 FSGCSSLTSINLP
-327 LTSMGFQCFYGCTS
+327 SSITS
-341 LTKIQLPSSL
+341 LGDDCFSDCSSLTGINLPSSITSLERSCFRGCSSL
-351 TTLGFGCFDGCTGLE
+351 T
-366 SIAIPQ
+366 SINFPSGI
-372 GLTLL
+372 T
-377 DGQCFQD
+377 
-384 CSNLSTIILPKSIVS
+384 S
-399 IGKECFKGC
+399 
-408 KKLADI
+408 
-414 VLPEGVTTLGESCFY
+414 LGESCFSE
-429 GCKQLIKI
+429 CSSLASIE
-437 TLPSTL
+437 LPSALTSL
-443 KAIGRAAFQLD
+443 GENSFEKCSHLTS
-454 NFKDNQMVCLASV
+454 MLCLAV
-467 PPECGH
+467 EPPNCILKEYTDTH
-473 ESSLPS
+473 NTSLVNNTM
-479 DLSLFVP
+479 SLYVP
-486 KEAKN
+486 KESKEKYKQSNAWNSAKGIYPLYPT
-491 SYQTTKPWSSHRVY
+491 SSVSLVKEVSVDKAKPTKLEYTIMPENAGTKELEWSSE
-505 SDYPLSS
+505 
-512 INLPS
+512 N
-517 ELSVVKTKSQKV
+517 
-529 QIAMI
+529 
-534 PESADAQGVVWSCD
+534 
-548 NGQILSVD
+548 
-556 EDGVI
+556 
-561 KGLKVGTANVIAK
+561 
-574 VKYDTNISSSC
+574 
-585 KVNVSSL
+585 
-592 LVSSLDL
+592 
-599 LTPSVV
+599 
-605 KTIPTQLNAKVI
+605 
-617 PAEAD
+617 
-622 NPKLKWTLLTPEVA
+622 PEVA
-636 TLSETG
+636 TVDANGIVTG
-642 VLTGLK
+642 KKIGKTVI
-648 MGTAKV
+648 TAKT
-654 KIESTDGSIVSQVF
+654 KDGTDI
-668 DVSITGLPVSSI
+668 
-680 SLPNAVSIV
+680 
-689 KTKQQK
+689 
-695 LDYGVYPA
+695 
-703 ASDNQSLKW
+703 
-712 SSSNTDVVSVDESS
+712 
-726 GIITAHKVG
+726 
-735 RAIITATAED
+735 
-745 GSNTTAST
+745 TAST
-753 VVDVEPLKVES
+753 TFTVLPLKVEAMTFAEP
-764 IKLIEK
+764 L
-770 VSIVKTNMLKL
+770 VSIARTK
-781 EPSVLPEL
+781 
-789 ADDKTLIWSSD
+789 DKTI
-800 NKSIATVDEQGVV
+800 T
-813 KGVNVG
+813 
-819 TVHISARAQDGSGV
+819 
-833 FTNCLVTVEPLKV
+833 
-846 ETMQFSDSNL
+846 
-856 SIVKTDKKSLSLTLN
+856 LTLN

-878 TMKWTSE
+878 QMVWTSS
-885 DENIATVVQNTN
+885 DESVATVTQNLDSS
-897 ATYPLE
+897 YPLE
-903 AIIAAHKVG
+903 AIVTAHKIG
-912 KTVIKAEAQDGSGL
+912 KTTIKAEAQDGSGM
-926 SATCEVEVTPLMV
+926 SATCEVEVTPLMASDIS
-939 GGLELMTT
+939 LLTA
-947 SVIKTI
+947 SVVKTI
-953 PTKLEVNVTPS
+953 PTQLEANVSPAET
-964 EADNQKLKWTSLT
+964 DNKKLKWASLT
-977 PNIATVSEDG
+977 PNIATVTEDG
-987 TLTGL
+987 IMTGL
-992 KMGTAQVKAET
+992 KMGTAKVKAET
-1003 TDGSNFSK
+1003 TDGSN
-1011 TFDVQVLSL
+1011 L
-1020 SVSSIT
+1020 SVVFEVQIT
-1026 LPTDFS
+1026 GLPVSTISLPAESS
-1032 IIKTDNQKMEYTVL
+1032 IIKTESMKLEYSILPLVSDNQK
-1046 PKASDNQNL
+1046 L
-1055 KWSSNKP
+1055 KWSSNATD
-1062 SIASVDENTGVITA
+1062 IASVDENTGVITA
-1076 HKVGY
+1076 HKVGD
-1081 ASITA
+1081 AVITA
-1086 TATDGSGVFASTTI
+1086 TATDGSGISASTKI
-1100 QVKPLKVSAISI
+1100 HVIPLKISQI
-1112 PEKLNVL
+1112 EMSKEMSLLHSLSKQIEVKF
-1119 WSTTETLVAM
+1119 
-1129 ATPELAD
+1129 TPELAD
-1136 NKKLSWSS
+1136 NKTLKWIS
-1144 DDNNIATVTQTGVVK
+1144 DNEDIATVNQEGVVT
-1159 GVNVGT
+1159 GVNVGSA
-1165 TNITA
+1165 NITA
-1170 VATDGS
+1170 TTTDGTEL
-1176 GVSAT
+1176 SAT
-1181 CKVTVNPITINL
+1181 CKVTVNPVTIEL
-1193 STKTVNLQ
+1193 STNTINLQ

-1207 EQTATV
+1207 EQTATI

-1288 DENREATVTSIY
+1288 DDTREATVTSIY

-1326 IYDGNKYTV
+1326 IYDGYKYTV

-1385 IGAEAFKWCTGLT
+1385 IGEEAFKWCTGLK

-1500 LSNSLN
+1500 LSTSLN

-1633 KGTKYIN
+1633 KGTKYVN

-1674 DVYCYAEEVPGFI
+1674 DVYCYAEEVPEFI

-1694 MDEVFQNATLH
+1694 MDDVFQNATLH

-1718 KWWGKFTKLLGCEPK
+1718 SWWGKFTKLLGCEPK

-1837 KKVATV
+1837 KKEATV

-1881 VKKVGGYAFTCQNAL
+1881 VKKVGGYAFTCQNEL

-2066 QLILPES
+2066 QIVLPES

-2091 TIPKK
+2091 TVPKK

-2171 EIVDIE
+2171 EMVDIE

-2196 RTLKIPATVEHVND
+2196 RTLKIPATVEYVND

-2270 KIEGCNAPSDAD
+2270 KIEGCKDPGVEDV
-2282 KKVTS
+2282 KVS
-2287 ITISQTEATLK
+2287 NITISQTEITLK
-2298 PNDTMQLEATVYPTD
+2298 PDDTLQLEATVYPTE
-2313 AADKKILWTSSNKDV
+2313 AANKSVIWKSSNEDV

-2411 VSAQTSVVEVD
+2411 VSAKSSVVEVD

-2454 VILST
+2454 VIPST

-2498 VYRGTDHEVDLNA
+2498 VYRGTDHEIDLKA
-2511 SGIYIVKMRGKTV
+2511 AGVYIIKVKGKTLKFSV
-2524 KFNVK
+2524 K

>member
-1 MVSILNIRKVF
+1 MKECLLNKYLLVFLIAWMSIMMSKASSWYENMYD
-12 QNKELYKTNNMKQH
+12 KETD
-26 LHYFQRLL
+26 
-34 LATVMILNYVV
+34 I
-45 VYADNIE
+45 I
-52 IGGICYSVRYVA
+52 A
-64 KDTYDIAVTNKE
+64 KYEVDENASS
-76 GGYSGDIVIPQTI
+76 GYSATLFQFPSNMLWLDFLNDVDAMYI
-89 NYDGKERQ
+89 DGQ
-97 VTSIDYRC
+97 
-105 FSGCTELT
+105 
-113 SVKIPD
+113 SVDKRFIFFASK
-119 GVTSLKRDC
+119 GEHVVLIKLKRNVR
-128 FKDCSSLTSVIIP
+128 T
-141 NSVTSLGEA
+141 
-150 SFYGC
+150 
-155 SKLESVKLPVG
+155 
-166 ITSLSEYCFG
+166 
-176 NCLVLK
+176 LK
-182 NIELPNSVTSLGA
+182 NYT
-195 GCFQFCE
+195 FC
-202 ELESINLPN
+202 
-211 GITSLPAIC
+211 
-220 FYCCWK
+220 
-226 LNNIVLPNNIT
+226 
-237 SLGNRCF
+237 
-244 EGCKV
+244 
-249 LKNIELPN
+249 
-257 SITSLGSECFFG
+257 
-269 CAELENVTIPEGVS
+269 
-283 SLGRGTFRNCDR
+283 
-295 LVDIT
+295 
-300 LPNSITSLGSEC
+300 
-312 FSGCSSLKNINLPYV
+312 
-327 LTSMGFQCFYGCTS
+327 
-341 LTKIQLPSSL
+341 
-351 TTLGFGCFDGCTGLE
+351 
-366 SIAIPQ
+366 
-372 GLTLL
+372 LL
-377 DGQCFQD
+377 DGKHHSGRLIEVRIPSCITNIEPYNFIECPYLQRIFSYATQAPIKEKLRKGTD
-384 CSNLSTIILPKSIVS
+384 QQLQIYVDNYKNIYSYEYIFAAGDASNAFFKCGYSAQNAKLCIPENAKGYDTNGWEQLKKYYAKVELKLEIPSKLSVERTKTIVS
-399 IGKECFKGC
+399 
-408 KKLADI
+408 
-414 VLPEGVTTLGESCFY
+414 
-429 GCKQLIKI
+429 
-437 TLPSTL
+437 
-443 KAIGRAAFQLD
+443 
-454 NFKDNQMVCLASV
+454 
-467 PPECGH
+467 
-473 ESSLPS
+473 
-479 DLSLFVP
+479 
-486 KEAKN
+486 
-491 SYQTTKPWSSHRVY
+491 
-505 SDYPLSS
+505 DY
-512 INLPS
+512 
-517 ELSVVKTKSQKV
+517 VKSQ
-529 QIAMI
+529 
-534 PESADAQGVVWSCD
+534 
-548 NGQILSVD
+548 SVD
-556 EDGVI
+556 EGSDFFYNLGDKTIADVNFDKNSI
-561 KGLKVGTANVIAK
+561 IVKGLKVGKTQLKTVYYGIER
-574 VKYDTNISSSC
+574 YCDITI
-585 KVNVSSL
+585 
-592 LVSSLDL
+592 
-599 LTPSVV
+599 TPLKMTSIELP
-605 KTIPTQLNAKVI
+605 KTITLITNKRQTLKPKIIPEDADDKDGKTFIWKSEDESIATVTQ
-617 PAEAD
+617 D
-622 NPKLKWTLLTPEVA
+622 
-636 TLSETG
+636 G
-642 VLTGLK
+642 V
-648 MGTAKV
+648 
-654 KIESTDGSIVSQVF
+654 VSG
-668 DVSITGLPVSSI
+668 IGYG
-680 SLPNAVSIV
+680 
-689 KTKQQK
+689 KTR
-695 LDYGVYPA
+695 VTCM
-703 ASDNQSLKW
+703 ASDNSNLSASCEVVNSAPITIDLSTKTLNLQEGSSYGEQKVNISGKDFSISDVLVKSL
-712 SSSNTDVVSVDESS
+712 NENVVSVDEN
-726 GIITAHKVG
+726 G
-735 RAIITATAED
+735 
-745 GSNTTAST
+745 
-753 VVDVEPLKVES
+753 
-764 IKLIEK
+764 
-770 VSIVKTNMLKL
+770 
-781 EPSVLPEL
+781 
-789 ADDKTLIWSSD
+789 
-800 NKSIATVDEQGVV
+800 
-813 KGVNVG
+813 
-819 TVHISARAQDGSGV
+819 
-833 FTNCLVTVEPLKV
+833 
-846 ETMQFSDSNL
+846 
-856 SIVKTDKKSLSLTLN
+856 
-871 SEEVDNK
+871 
-878 TMKWTSE
+878 
-885 DENIATVVQNTN
+885 
-897 ATYPLE
+897 
-903 AIIAAHKVG
+903 
-912 KTVIKAEAQDGSGL
+912 VIKAG
-926 SATCEVEVTPLMV
+926 TP
-939 GGLELMTT
+939 G
-947 SVIKTI
+947 
-953 PTKLEVNVTPS
+953 
-964 EADNQKLKWTSLT
+964 
-977 PNIATVSEDG
+977 IATIRYYMS
-987 TLTGL
+987 
-992 KMGTAQVKAET
+992 Q
-1003 TDGSNFSK
+1003 
-1011 TFDVQVLSL
+1011 
-1020 SVSSIT
+1020 
-1026 LPTDFS
+1026 
-1032 IIKTDNQKMEYTVL
+1032 
-1046 PKASDNQNL
+1046 
-1055 KWSSNKP
+1055 
-1062 SIASVDENTGVITA
+1062 DENV
-1076 HKVGY
+1076 Y
-1081 ASITA
+1081 A
-1086 TATDGSGVFASTTI
+1086 D
-1100 QVKPLKVSAISI
+1100 
-1112 PEKLNVL
+1112 
-1119 WSTTETLVAM
+1119 
-1129 ATPELAD
+1129 
-1136 NKKLSWSS
+1136 
-1144 DDNNIATVTQTGVVK
+1144 
-1159 GVNVGT
+1159 
-1165 TNITA
+1165 
-1170 VATDGS
+1170 
-1176 GVSAT
+1176 
-1181 CKVTVNPITINL
+1181 CK
-1193 STKTVNLQ
+1193 
-1201 KGSEYV
+1201 
-1207 EQTATV
+1207 
-1213 LPENYEHKDVV
+1213 
-1224 WTTSGNGVASV
+1224 
-1235 DKDGHITAN
+1235 
-1244 KPGVDTLRCSL
+1244 
-1255 SYDSHIYSECRVIV
+1255 VIV

-1385 IGAEAFKWCTGLT
+1385 IGEEAFKWCTGLK

-1500 LSNSLN
+1500 LSTSLN

-1537 NEFLQEIILPERL
+1537 NDFLQEIILPERL

-1633 KGTKYIN
+1633 KGTKYVN

-1674 DVYCYAEEVPGFI
+1674 DVYCYAEEVPEFI
-1687 GVNNPAS
+1687 GVNDPTS

-1718 KWWGKFTKLLGCEPK
+1718 SWWGKFTKLLGCEPK

-1837 KKVATV
+1837 KKEATV

-1863 TGTVSIPEQTT
+1863 TGTVSIPELTT
-1874 FNAVTYD
+1874 FNAVTYA
-1881 VKKVGGYAFTCQNAL
+1881 VKKVGGYAFTCQNEL

-1946 VLFEGTTQYL
+1946 VLFEGTTQYF

-2128 AFNHCAVLSKVN
+2128 AFNHCPVLSKVN

-2161 TAHRLYLNGE
+2161 TAHRLYLNSE
-2171 EIVDIE
+2171 EMVDVE

-2313 AADKKILWTSSNKDV
+2313 AANKKILWTSSNEDV

-2356 IKAVCHIKVEKEKEP
+2356 IKAVCHIKVENEKEP

-2411 VSAQTSVVEVD
+2411 LSAKTSVVEVD

-2427 LGVSEGKAIVSAKTK
+2427 LGISEGKAVVSAKTK

-2454 VILST
+2454 VIPST

-2498 VYRGTDHEVDLNA
+2498 VYRGTDHEIDLKA
-2511 SGIYIVKMRGKTV
+2511 AGVYIIKVKGKTLKFSV
-2524 KFNVK
+2524 K

>member
-1 MVSILNIRKVF
+1 MKECLLNKYLLVFLIAWMSIMMSKASSWYENMYD
-12 QNKELYKTNNMKQH
+12 KETD
-26 LHYFQRLL
+26 
-34 LATVMILNYVV
+34 I
-45 VYADNIE
+45 I
-52 IGGICYSVRYVA
+52 A
-64 KDTYDIAVTNKE
+64 KYEVDENASS
-76 GGYSGDIVIPQTI
+76 GYSATLFQFPSNMLWLDFLNDVDAMYI
-89 NYDGKERQ
+89 DGQ
-97 VTSIDYRC
+97 
-105 FSGCTELT
+105 
-113 SVKIPD
+113 SVDKRFIFFASK
-119 GVTSLKRDC
+119 GEHVVLIKLKRNVR
-128 FKDCSSLTSVIIP
+128 T
-141 NSVTSLGEA
+141 
-150 SFYGC
+150 
-155 SKLESVKLPVG
+155 
-166 ITSLSEYCFG
+166 
-176 NCLVLK
+176 LK
-182 NIELPNSVTSLGA
+182 NYT
-195 GCFQFCE
+195 FC
-202 ELESINLPN
+202 
-211 GITSLPAIC
+211 
-220 FYCCWK
+220 
-226 LNNIVLPNNIT
+226 
-237 SLGNRCF
+237 
-244 EGCKV
+244 
-249 LKNIELPN
+249 
-257 SITSLGSECFFG
+257 
-269 CAELENVTIPEGVS
+269 
-283 SLGRGTFRNCDR
+283 
-295 LVDIT
+295 
-300 LPNSITSLGSEC
+300 
-312 FSGCSSLKNINLPYV
+312 
-327 LTSMGFQCFYGCTS
+327 
-341 LTKIQLPSSL
+341 
-351 TTLGFGCFDGCTGLE
+351 
-366 SIAIPQ
+366 
-372 GLTLL
+372 LL
-377 DGQCFQD
+377 DGKHHSGRLIEVRIPSCITNIEPYNFIECPYLQRIFSYATQAPIKEKLRKGTD
-384 CSNLSTIILPKSIVS
+384 QQLQIYVDNYKNIYSYEYIFAAGDASNAFFKCGYSAQNAKLCIPENAKGYDTNGWEQLKKYYAKVELKLEIPSKLSVERTKTIVS
-399 IGKECFKGC
+399 
-408 KKLADI
+408 
-414 VLPEGVTTLGESCFY
+414 
-429 GCKQLIKI
+429 
-437 TLPSTL
+437 
-443 KAIGRAAFQLD
+443 
-454 NFKDNQMVCLASV
+454 
-467 PPECGH
+467 
-473 ESSLPS
+473 
-479 DLSLFVP
+479 
-486 KEAKN
+486 
-491 SYQTTKPWSSHRVY
+491 
-505 SDYPLSS
+505 DY
-512 INLPS
+512 
-517 ELSVVKTKSQKV
+517 VKSQ
-529 QIAMI
+529 
-534 PESADAQGVVWSCD
+534 
-548 NGQILSVD
+548 SVD
-556 EDGVI
+556 EGSDFFYNLGDKTIADVNFDKNSI
-561 KGLKVGTANVIAK
+561 IVKGLKVGKTQLKTVYYGIERYCDITITPLKMTSIELPKTITLITNKRQTLKPKIIPEDADDKDGKTFIWKSEDESIATVTQDGVVSGIGYGKTRVTCMASDDSNLSASCEVVNSAPITIDLSTKTLNLQEGSSYGEQK
-574 VKYDTNISSSC
+574 VNISG
-585 KVNVSSL
+585 K
-592 LVSSLDL
+592 D
-599 LTPSVV
+599 
-605 KTIPTQLNAKVI
+605 
-617 PAEAD
+617 
-622 NPKLKWTLLTPEVA
+622 
-636 TLSETG
+636 
-642 VLTGLK
+642 
-648 MGTAKV
+648 
-654 KIESTDGSIVSQVF
+654 F
-668 DVSITGLPVSSI
+668 SI
-680 SLPNAVSIV
+680 SDVLV
-689 KTKQQK
+689 K
-695 LDYGVYPA
+695 
-703 ASDNQSLKW
+703 SL
-712 SSSNTDVVSVDESS
+712 NENVVSVDEN
-726 GIITAHKVG
+726 G
-735 RAIITATAED
+735 
-745 GSNTTAST
+745 
-753 VVDVEPLKVES
+753 
-764 IKLIEK
+764 
-770 VSIVKTNMLKL
+770 
-781 EPSVLPEL
+781 
-789 ADDKTLIWSSD
+789 
-800 NKSIATVDEQGVV
+800 
-813 KGVNVG
+813 
-819 TVHISARAQDGSGV
+819 
-833 FTNCLVTVEPLKV
+833 
-846 ETMQFSDSNL
+846 
-856 SIVKTDKKSLSLTLN
+856 
-871 SEEVDNK
+871 
-878 TMKWTSE
+878 
-885 DENIATVVQNTN
+885 
-897 ATYPLE
+897 
-903 AIIAAHKVG
+903 
-912 KTVIKAEAQDGSGL
+912 VIKAG
-926 SATCEVEVTPLMV
+926 TP
-939 GGLELMTT
+939 G
-947 SVIKTI
+947 
-953 PTKLEVNVTPS
+953 
-964 EADNQKLKWTSLT
+964 
-977 PNIATVSEDG
+977 IATIRYYMS
-987 TLTGL
+987 
-992 KMGTAQVKAET
+992 Q
-1003 TDGSNFSK
+1003 
-1011 TFDVQVLSL
+1011 
-1020 SVSSIT
+1020 
-1026 LPTDFS
+1026 
-1032 IIKTDNQKMEYTVL
+1032 
-1046 PKASDNQNL
+1046 
-1055 KWSSNKP
+1055 
-1062 SIASVDENTGVITA
+1062 DENV
-1076 HKVGY
+1076 Y
-1081 ASITA
+1081 A
-1086 TATDGSGVFASTTI
+1086 D
-1100 QVKPLKVSAISI
+1100 
-1112 PEKLNVL
+1112 
-1119 WSTTETLVAM
+1119 
-1129 ATPELAD
+1129 
-1136 NKKLSWSS
+1136 
-1144 DDNNIATVTQTGVVK
+1144 
-1159 GVNVGT
+1159 
-1165 TNITA
+1165 
-1170 VATDGS
+1170 
-1176 GVSAT
+1176 
-1181 CKVTVNPITINL
+1181 CK
-1193 STKTVNLQ
+1193 
-1201 KGSEYV
+1201 
-1207 EQTATV
+1207 
-1213 LPENYEHKDVV
+1213 
-1224 WTTSGNGVASV
+1224 
-1235 DKDGHITAN
+1235 
-1244 KPGVDTLRCSL
+1244 
-1255 SYDSHIYSECRVIV
+1255 VIV

-1385 IGAEAFKWCTGLT
+1385 IGEEAFKWCTGLK

-1500 LSNSLN
+1500 LSTSLN

-1537 NEFLQEIILPERL
+1537 NDFLQEIILPERL

-1633 KGTKYIN
+1633 KGTKYVN

-1674 DVYCYAEEVPGFI
+1674 DVYCYAEEVPEFI
-1687 GVNNPAS
+1687 GVNDPTS

-1718 KWWGKFTKLLGCEPK
+1718 SWWGKFTKLLGCEPK

-1837 KKVATV
+1837 KKEATV

-1852 SLEAEKVAQVY
+1852 SLDAEKVAQVY

-1874 FNAVTYD
+1874 FNAVTYA
-1881 VKKVGGYAFTCQNAL
+1881 VKKVGGYAFTCQNEL

-2066 QLILPES
+2066 QITLPES

-2171 EIVDIE
+2171 ELIDVE

-2313 AADKKILWTSSNKDV
+2313 AANKKILWTSSNENV

-2356 IKAVCHIKVEKEKEP
+2356 IKAVCHIKVENEKEP

-2411 VSAQTSVVEVD
+2411 LSAKTSVVEVD

-2427 LGVSEGKAIVSAKTK
+2427 LGISEGKAVVSAKTK

-2454 VILST
+2454 VIPST

-2498 VYRGTDHEVDLNA
+2498 VYRGTDHEIDLKA
-2511 SGIYIVKMRGKTV
+2511 AGVYIIKVKGKTLKFSV
-2524 KFNVK
+2524 K

>member
-1 MVSILNIRKVF
+1 MKRSLYFYKWFVAVVVLICSTTTMSAQTKVTSLSQLKAGSVIKIYPKDSNGTSHYGESKYALACSGDGQPLTSYEKAGSGDEWTLEDAGDGLCYLKNDKGCYWTYQGRSSDYLKCTMNKNSAVKICLTWDTKYSGACFWNSKDNCGLN
-12 QNKELYKTNNMKQH
+12 NLYDD
-26 LHYFQRLL
+26 
-34 LATVMILNYVV
+34 NYVFNWWTIS
-45 VYADNIE
+45 DR
-52 IGGICYSVRYVA
+52 YSGDA
-64 KDTYDIAVTNKE
+64 NTTFDIALLKE
-76 GGYSGDIVIPQTI
+76 GSGNVFPSLEKRDIVLNGIKYRLYPTKTAKVLKKNDYSGDIVIPETVTYNNI
-89 NYDGKERQ
+89 TYKITSLERGCFEGCWLL
-97 VTSIDYRC
+97 TSINLSSSITSLESGCFEGCWSLTSINLPSSITSLGDDC
-105 FSGCTELT
+105 FS
-113 SVKIPD
+113 
-119 GVTSLKRDC
+119 
-128 FKDCSSLTSVIIP
+128 DCSSLTSINLPSSI
-141 NSVTSLGEA
+141 TSLGD
-150 SFYGC
+150 
-155 SKLESVKLPVG
+155 
-166 ITSLSEYCFG
+166 
-176 NCLVLK
+176 
-182 NIELPNSVTSLGA
+182 
-195 GCFQFCE
+195 GCFRDCSR
-202 ELESINLPN
+202 LTSINLP
-211 GITSLPAIC
+211 S
-220 FYCCWK
+220 
-226 LNNIVLPNNIT
+226 
-237 SLGNRCF
+237 
-244 EGCKV
+244 
-249 LKNIELPN
+249 
-257 SITSLGSECFFG
+257 SITSLGSYCFRG
-269 CAELENVTIPEGVS
+269 CS
-283 SLGRGTFRNCDR
+283 R
-295 LVDIT
+295 LTSIN
-300 LPNSITSLGSEC
+300 LPSSITSLGSYC
-312 FSGCSSLKNINLPYV
+312 FSGCSSLTSINLP
-327 LTSMGFQCFYGCTS
+327 SSITS
-341 LTKIQLPSSL
+341 LGDDCFSDCSSLTGINLPSSITSLERSCFSGCSSL
-351 TTLGFGCFDGCTGLE
+351 T
-366 SIAIPQ
+366 SINFPSGI
-372 GLTLL
+372 T
-377 DGQCFQD
+377 
-384 CSNLSTIILPKSIVS
+384 S
-399 IGKECFKGC
+399 
-408 KKLADI
+408 
-414 VLPEGVTTLGESCFY
+414 LGESCFSE
-429 GCKQLIKI
+429 CSSLASIE
-437 TLPSTL
+437 LPSALTSL
-443 KAIGRAAFQLD
+443 GENCFEKCSHLTS
-454 NFKDNQMVCLASV
+454 MLCLAV
-467 PPECGH
+467 EPPNCILKEYTDTH
-473 ESSLPS
+473 NTSLVNNTM
-479 DLSLFVP
+479 SLYVP
-486 KEAKN
+486 KESKEKYKQSNAWNSAKGIYPLYPT
-491 SYQTTKPWSSHRVY
+491 SSVSLVKEVSVDKAKPTKLEYTIMPENAGTKELEWSSE
-505 SDYPLSS
+505 
-512 INLPS
+512 N
-517 ELSVVKTKSQKV
+517 
-529 QIAMI
+529 
-534 PESADAQGVVWSCD
+534 
-548 NGQILSVD
+548 
-556 EDGVI
+556 
-561 KGLKVGTANVIAK
+561 
-574 VKYDTNISSSC
+574 
-585 KVNVSSL
+585 
-592 LVSSLDL
+592 
-599 LTPSVV
+599 
-605 KTIPTQLNAKVI
+605 
-617 PAEAD
+617 
-622 NPKLKWTLLTPEVA
+622 PEVA
-636 TLSETG
+636 TVDANGIVTG
-642 VLTGLK
+642 KKIGKTVI
-648 MGTAKV
+648 TAKT
-654 KIESTDGSIVSQVF
+654 KDGTDI
-668 DVSITGLPVSSI
+668 
-680 SLPNAVSIV
+680 
-689 KTKQQK
+689 
-695 LDYGVYPA
+695 
-703 ASDNQSLKW
+703 
-712 SSSNTDVVSVDESS
+712 
-726 GIITAHKVG
+726 
-735 RAIITATAED
+735 
-745 GSNTTAST
+745 TAST
-753 VVDVEPLKVES
+753 TFTVLPLKVEAMTFAEP
-764 IKLIEK
+764 L
-770 VSIVKTNMLKL
+770 VSIARTK
-781 EPSVLPEL
+781 
-789 ADDKTLIWSSD
+789 DKTI
-800 NKSIATVDEQGVV
+800 T
-813 KGVNVG
+813 
-819 TVHISARAQDGSGV
+819 
-833 FTNCLVTVEPLKV
+833 
-846 ETMQFSDSNL
+846 
-856 SIVKTDKKSLSLTLN
+856 LTLN

-878 TMKWTSE
+878 QMVWTSS
-885 DENIATVVQNTN
+885 DESVATVTQNLDSS
-897 ATYPLE
+897 YPLE
-903 AIIAAHKVG
+903 AIVTAHKIG
-912 KTVIKAEAQDGSGL
+912 KTTIKAEAQDGSGM
-926 SATCEVEVTPLMV
+926 SATCEVEVTPLMASDIS
-939 GGLELMTT
+939 LLTA
-947 SVIKTI
+947 SVVKTI
-953 PTKLEVNVTPS
+953 PTQLEANVSPAET
-964 EADNQKLKWTSLT
+964 DNKKLKWASLT
-977 PNIATVSEDG
+977 PNIATVTEDG
-987 TLTGL
+987 IMTGL
-992 KMGTAQVKAET
+992 KMGTAKVKAET
-1003 TDGSNFSK
+1003 TDGSN
-1011 TFDVQVLSL
+1011 L
-1020 SVSSIT
+1020 SVVFEVQIT
-1026 LPTDFS
+1026 GLPVSTISLPAESS
-1032 IIKTDNQKMEYTVL
+1032 IIKTESMKLEYSILPLVSDNQK
-1046 PKASDNQNL
+1046 L
-1055 KWSSNKP
+1055 KWSSNATD
-1062 SIASVDENTGVITA
+1062 IASVDENTGVITA
-1076 HKVGY
+1076 HKVGD
-1081 ASITA
+1081 AVITA
-1086 TATDGSGVFASTTI
+1086 TATDGSGISASTKI
-1100 QVKPLKVSAISI
+1100 HVIPLKISQI
-1112 PEKLNVL
+1112 EMSKEMSLLHSLSKQIEVKF
-1119 WSTTETLVAM
+1119 
-1129 ATPELAD
+1129 TPELAD
-1136 NKKLSWSS
+1136 NKTLKWIS
-1144 DDNNIATVTQTGVVK
+1144 DNEDIATVNQEGVVT
-1159 GVNVGT
+1159 GVNVGSA
-1165 TNITA
+1165 NITA
-1170 VATDGS
+1170 TTTDGTEL
-1176 GVSAT
+1176 SAT
-1181 CKVTVNPITINL
+1181 CKVTVNPVTIEL
-1193 STKTVNLQ
+1193 STNTINLQ

-1207 EQTATV
+1207 EQTATI

-1288 DENREATVTSIY
+1288 DDTREATVTSIY

-1326 IYDGNKYTV
+1326 IYDGYKYTV

-1385 IGAEAFKWCTGLT
+1385 IGEEAFKWCTGLK

-1500 LSNSLN
+1500 LSTSLN

-1633 KGTKYIN
+1633 KGTKYVN

-1674 DVYCYAEEVPGFI
+1674 DVYCYAEEVPEFI

-1694 MDEVFQNATLH
+1694 MDDVFQNATLH

-1718 KWWGKFTKLLGCEPK
+1718 SWWGKFTKLLGCEPK

-1837 KKVATV
+1837 KKEATV

-1881 VKKVGGYAFTCQNAL
+1881 VKKVGGYAFTCQNEL

-2066 QLILPES
+2066 QIVLPES

-2091 TIPKK
+2091 TVPKK

-2171 EIVDIE
+2171 EMVDIE

-2270 KIEGCNAPSDAD
+2270 KIEGCKDPGVEDV
-2282 KKVTS
+2282 KVS
-2287 ITISQTEATLK
+2287 NITISQTEITLK
-2298 PNDTMQLEATVYPTD
+2298 PDDTLQLEATVYPTE
-2313 AADKKILWTSSNKDV
+2313 AANKSVIWKSSNEDV

-2411 VSAQTSVVEVD
+2411 VSAKSSVVEVD

-2454 VILST
+2454 VIPST

-2498 VYRGTDHEVDLNA
+2498 VYRGTDHEIDLKA
-2511 SGIYIVKMRGKTV
+2511 AGVYIIKVKGKTLKFSV
-2524 KFNVK
+2524 K

>member
-1 MVSILNIRKVF
+1 M
-12 QNKELYKTNNMKQH
+12 
-26 LHYFQRLL
+26 
-34 LATVMILNYVV
+34 
-45 VYADNIE
+45 
-52 IGGICYSVRYVA
+52 
-64 KDTYDIAVTNKE
+64 
-76 GGYSGDIVIPQTI
+76 
-89 NYDGKERQ
+89 
-97 VTSIDYRC
+97 
-105 FSGCTELT
+105 
-113 SVKIPD
+113 
-119 GVTSLKRDC
+119 
-128 FKDCSSLTSVIIP
+128 
-141 NSVTSLGEA
+141 
-150 SFYGC
+150 
-155 SKLESVKLPVG
+155 
-166 ITSLSEYCFG
+166 
-176 NCLVLK
+176 
-182 NIELPNSVTSLGA
+182 
-195 GCFQFCE
+195 
-202 ELESINLPN
+202 
-211 GITSLPAIC
+211 
-220 FYCCWK
+220 
-226 LNNIVLPNNIT
+226 
-237 SLGNRCF
+237 
-244 EGCKV
+244 
-249 LKNIELPN
+249 
-257 SITSLGSECFFG
+257 
-269 CAELENVTIPEGVS
+269 
-283 SLGRGTFRNCDR
+283 
-295 LVDIT
+295 
-300 LPNSITSLGSEC
+300 
-312 FSGCSSLKNINLPYV
+312 
-327 LTSMGFQCFYGCTS
+327 TSMGFQCFYGCTS

-592 LVSSLDL
+592 VVSSLDL

-654 KIESTDGSIVSQVF
+654 KIESTDGSMVSQVF

-753 VVDVEPLKVES
+753 VLDVEPLKVES

-1011 TFDVQVLSL
+1011 TFDVQVLAL

-1100 QVKPLKVSAISI
+1100 QVTPLKVSAISI

-1170 VATDGS
+1170 TATDGS

-1181 CKVTVNPITINL
+1181 CKVTVNPVTINL

-1224 WTTSGNGVASV
+1224 WTTSGNGVTSV

-1385 IGAEAFKWCTGLT
+1385 IGEEAFKWCTGLK

-1438 HSAFYDCPALEKV
+1438 HSAFYDCSALEKV
-1451 LWNGKSELKTIQ
+1451 LWNRKSELKTIQ
-1463 DYAFFKCISLN
+1463 DYAFFECISLN

-1633 KGTKYIN
+1633 KGTKYVN

-1674 DVYCYAEEVPGFI
+1674 DVYCYAEEVPEFI
-1687 GVNNPAS
+1687 GVNDPTR

-1705 VPFGSESLYQKDT
+1705 VPFGSESLYQNDT
-1718 KWWGKFTKLLGCEPK
+1718 SWWGKFTKLLGCEPK

-1837 KKVATV
+1837 KKEATV

-1881 VKKVGGYAFTCQNAL
+1881 VKKVGGYAFTCQNEL

-2171 EIVDIE
+2171 EMVDIE

-2313 AADKKILWTSSNKDV
+2313 AANKKILWTSSNEDV

-2454 VILST
+2454 VIPFT

>member
-1 MVSILNIRKVF
+1 MKECLLNKYLLVFLIAWMSIMMSKASSWYENMYD
-12 QNKELYKTNNMKQH
+12 KETD
-26 LHYFQRLL
+26 
-34 LATVMILNYVV
+34 I
-45 VYADNIE
+45 I
-52 IGGICYSVRYVA
+52 A
-64 KDTYDIAVTNKE
+64 KYEVDENASS
-76 GGYSGDIVIPQTI
+76 GYSATLFQFPSNMLWLDFLNDVDAMYI
-89 NYDGKERQ
+89 DGQ
-97 VTSIDYRC
+97 
-105 FSGCTELT
+105 
-113 SVKIPD
+113 SVDKRFIFFASK
-119 GVTSLKRDC
+119 GEHVVLIKLKRNVR
-128 FKDCSSLTSVIIP
+128 T
-141 NSVTSLGEA
+141 
-150 SFYGC
+150 
-155 SKLESVKLPVG
+155 
-166 ITSLSEYCFG
+166 
-176 NCLVLK
+176 LK
-182 NIELPNSVTSLGA
+182 NYT
-195 GCFQFCE
+195 FC
-202 ELESINLPN
+202 
-211 GITSLPAIC
+211 
-220 FYCCWK
+220 
-226 LNNIVLPNNIT
+226 
-237 SLGNRCF
+237 
-244 EGCKV
+244 
-249 LKNIELPN
+249 
-257 SITSLGSECFFG
+257 
-269 CAELENVTIPEGVS
+269 
-283 SLGRGTFRNCDR
+283 
-295 LVDIT
+295 
-300 LPNSITSLGSEC
+300 
-312 FSGCSSLKNINLPYV
+312 
-327 LTSMGFQCFYGCTS
+327 
-341 LTKIQLPSSL
+341 
-351 TTLGFGCFDGCTGLE
+351 
-366 SIAIPQ
+366 
-372 GLTLL
+372 LL
-377 DGQCFQD
+377 DGKHHSGRLIEVRIPSCITNIEPYNFIECPYLQRIFSYATQAPIKEKLRKGTD
-384 CSNLSTIILPKSIVS
+384 QQLQIYVDNYKNIYSYEYIFAAGDASNAFFKCGYSAQNAKLCIPENAKGYDTNGWEQLKKYYAKVELKLEIPSKLSVERTKTIVS
-399 IGKECFKGC
+399 
-408 KKLADI
+408 
-414 VLPEGVTTLGESCFY
+414 
-429 GCKQLIKI
+429 
-437 TLPSTL
+437 
-443 KAIGRAAFQLD
+443 
-454 NFKDNQMVCLASV
+454 
-467 PPECGH
+467 
-473 ESSLPS
+473 
-479 DLSLFVP
+479 
-486 KEAKN
+486 
-491 SYQTTKPWSSHRVY
+491 
-505 SDYPLSS
+505 DY
-512 INLPS
+512 
-517 ELSVVKTKSQKV
+517 VKSQ
-529 QIAMI
+529 
-534 PESADAQGVVWSCD
+534 
-548 NGQILSVD
+548 SVD
-556 EDGVI
+556 EGSDFFYNLGDKTIADVNFDKNSI
-561 KGLKVGTANVIAK
+561 IVKGLKVGKTQLKTVYYGIERYCDITITPLKMTSIELPKTITLITNKRQTLKPKIIPEDADDKDGKTFIWKSEDESIATVTQDGVVSGIGYGKTRVTCMASDDSNLSASCEVVNSAPITIDLSTKTLNLQEGSSYGEQK
-574 VKYDTNISSSC
+574 VNISG
-585 KVNVSSL
+585 K
-592 LVSSLDL
+592 D
-599 LTPSVV
+599 
-605 KTIPTQLNAKVI
+605 
-617 PAEAD
+617 
-622 NPKLKWTLLTPEVA
+622 
-636 TLSETG
+636 
-642 VLTGLK
+642 
-648 MGTAKV
+648 
-654 KIESTDGSIVSQVF
+654 F
-668 DVSITGLPVSSI
+668 SI
-680 SLPNAVSIV
+680 SDVLV
-689 KTKQQK
+689 K
-695 LDYGVYPA
+695 
-703 ASDNQSLKW
+703 SL
-712 SSSNTDVVSVDESS
+712 NENVVSVDEN
-726 GIITAHKVG
+726 G
-735 RAIITATAED
+735 
-745 GSNTTAST
+745 
-753 VVDVEPLKVES
+753 
-764 IKLIEK
+764 
-770 VSIVKTNMLKL
+770 
-781 EPSVLPEL
+781 
-789 ADDKTLIWSSD
+789 
-800 NKSIATVDEQGVV
+800 
-813 KGVNVG
+813 
-819 TVHISARAQDGSGV
+819 
-833 FTNCLVTVEPLKV
+833 
-846 ETMQFSDSNL
+846 
-856 SIVKTDKKSLSLTLN
+856 
-871 SEEVDNK
+871 
-878 TMKWTSE
+878 
-885 DENIATVVQNTN
+885 
-897 ATYPLE
+897 
-903 AIIAAHKVG
+903 
-912 KTVIKAEAQDGSGL
+912 VIKAG
-926 SATCEVEVTPLMV
+926 TP
-939 GGLELMTT
+939 G
-947 SVIKTI
+947 
-953 PTKLEVNVTPS
+953 
-964 EADNQKLKWTSLT
+964 
-977 PNIATVSEDG
+977 IATIRYYMS
-987 TLTGL
+987 
-992 KMGTAQVKAET
+992 Q
-1003 TDGSNFSK
+1003 
-1011 TFDVQVLSL
+1011 
-1020 SVSSIT
+1020 
-1026 LPTDFS
+1026 
-1032 IIKTDNQKMEYTVL
+1032 
-1046 PKASDNQNL
+1046 
-1055 KWSSNKP
+1055 
-1062 SIASVDENTGVITA
+1062 DENV
-1076 HKVGY
+1076 Y
-1081 ASITA
+1081 A
-1086 TATDGSGVFASTTI
+1086 D
-1100 QVKPLKVSAISI
+1100 
-1112 PEKLNVL
+1112 
-1119 WSTTETLVAM
+1119 
-1129 ATPELAD
+1129 
-1136 NKKLSWSS
+1136 
-1144 DDNNIATVTQTGVVK
+1144 
-1159 GVNVGT
+1159 
-1165 TNITA
+1165 
-1170 VATDGS
+1170 
-1176 GVSAT
+1176 
-1181 CKVTVNPITINL
+1181 CK
-1193 STKTVNLQ
+1193 
-1201 KGSEYV
+1201 
-1207 EQTATV
+1207 
-1213 LPENYEHKDVV
+1213 
-1224 WTTSGNGVASV
+1224 
-1235 DKDGHITAN
+1235 
-1244 KPGVDTLRCSL
+1244 
-1255 SYDSHIYSECRVIV
+1255 VIV

-1385 IGAEAFKWCTGLT
+1385 IGEEAFKWCTGLK

-1500 LSNSLN
+1500 LSTSLN

-1537 NEFLQEIILPERL
+1537 NDFLQEIILPERL

-1633 KGTKYIN
+1633 KGTKYVN

-1674 DVYCYAEEVPGFI
+1674 DVYCYAEEVPEFI
-1687 GVNNPAS
+1687 GVNDPTS

-1718 KWWGKFTKLLGCEPK
+1718 SWWGKFTKLLGCEPK

-1837 KKVATV
+1837 KKEATV

-1852 SLEAEKVAQVY
+1852 SLDAEKVAQVY

-1874 FNAVTYD
+1874 FNAVTYA
-1881 VKKVGGYAFTCQNAL
+1881 VKKVGGYAFTCQNEL

-2171 EIVDIE
+2171 ELIDVE

-2313 AADKKILWTSSNKDV
+2313 AANKKILWTSSNEDV

-2356 IKAVCHIKVEKEKEP
+2356 IKAVCHIKVENEKEP

-2411 VSAQTSVVEVD
+2411 LSAKTSVVEVD

-2427 LGVSEGKAIVSAKTK
+2427 LGISEGKAVVSAKTK
-2442 DGSNLTINCVVT
+2442 DGSNLTINRVVT
-2454 VILST
+2454 VIPST

-2498 VYRGTDHEVDLNA
+2498 VYRGTDHEIDLKA
-2511 SGIYIVKMRGKTV
+2511 AGVYIIKVKGKTLKFSV
-2524 KFNVK
+2524 K

>member
-1 MVSILNIRKVF
+1 MKECLLNKYLLVFLIAWMSIMMSKASSWYENMYD
-12 QNKELYKTNNMKQH
+12 KETD
-26 LHYFQRLL
+26 
-34 LATVMILNYVV
+34 I
-45 VYADNIE
+45 I
-52 IGGICYSVRYVA
+52 A
-64 KDTYDIAVTNKE
+64 KYEVDENASS
-76 GGYSGDIVIPQTI
+76 GYSATLFQFPSNMLWLDFLNDVDAMYI
-89 NYDGKERQ
+89 DGQ
-97 VTSIDYRC
+97 
-105 FSGCTELT
+105 
-113 SVKIPD
+113 SVDKRFIFFASK
-119 GVTSLKRDC
+119 GEHVVLIKLKRNVR
-128 FKDCSSLTSVIIP
+128 T
-141 NSVTSLGEA
+141 
-150 SFYGC
+150 
-155 SKLESVKLPVG
+155 
-166 ITSLSEYCFG
+166 
-176 NCLVLK
+176 LK
-182 NIELPNSVTSLGA
+182 NYT
-195 GCFQFCE
+195 FC
-202 ELESINLPN
+202 
-211 GITSLPAIC
+211 
-220 FYCCWK
+220 
-226 LNNIVLPNNIT
+226 
-237 SLGNRCF
+237 
-244 EGCKV
+244 
-249 LKNIELPN
+249 
-257 SITSLGSECFFG
+257 
-269 CAELENVTIPEGVS
+269 
-283 SLGRGTFRNCDR
+283 
-295 LVDIT
+295 
-300 LPNSITSLGSEC
+300 
-312 FSGCSSLKNINLPYV
+312 
-327 LTSMGFQCFYGCTS
+327 
-341 LTKIQLPSSL
+341 
-351 TTLGFGCFDGCTGLE
+351 
-366 SIAIPQ
+366 
-372 GLTLL
+372 LL
-377 DGQCFQD
+377 DGKHHSGRLIEVRIPSCITNIEPYNFIECPYLQRIFSYATQAPIKEKLRKGTD
-384 CSNLSTIILPKSIVS
+384 QQLQIYVDNYKNIYSYEYIFAAGDASNAFFKCGYSAQNAKLCIPENAKGYDTNGWEQLKKYYAKVELKLEIPSKLSVERTKTIVS
-399 IGKECFKGC
+399 
-408 KKLADI
+408 
-414 VLPEGVTTLGESCFY
+414 
-429 GCKQLIKI
+429 
-437 TLPSTL
+437 
-443 KAIGRAAFQLD
+443 
-454 NFKDNQMVCLASV
+454 
-467 PPECGH
+467 
-473 ESSLPS
+473 
-479 DLSLFVP
+479 
-486 KEAKN
+486 
-491 SYQTTKPWSSHRVY
+491 
-505 SDYPLSS
+505 DY
-512 INLPS
+512 
-517 ELSVVKTKSQKV
+517 VKSQ
-529 QIAMI
+529 
-534 PESADAQGVVWSCD
+534 
-548 NGQILSVD
+548 SVD
-556 EDGVI
+556 EGSDFFYNLGDKTIADVNFDKNSI
-561 KGLKVGTANVIAK
+561 IVKGLKVGKTQLKTVYYGIERYCDITITPLKMTSIELPKTITLITNKRQTLKPKIIPEDADDKDGKTFIWKSEDESIATVTQDGVVSGIGYGKTRVTCMASDDSNLSASCEVVNSAPITIDLSTKTLNLQEGSSYGEQK
-574 VKYDTNISSSC
+574 VNISG
-585 KVNVSSL
+585 K
-592 LVSSLDL
+592 D
-599 LTPSVV
+599 
-605 KTIPTQLNAKVI
+605 
-617 PAEAD
+617 
-622 NPKLKWTLLTPEVA
+622 
-636 TLSETG
+636 
-642 VLTGLK
+642 
-648 MGTAKV
+648 
-654 KIESTDGSIVSQVF
+654 F
-668 DVSITGLPVSSI
+668 SI
-680 SLPNAVSIV
+680 SDVLV
-689 KTKQQK
+689 K
-695 LDYGVYPA
+695 
-703 ASDNQSLKW
+703 SL
-712 SSSNTDVVSVDESS
+712 NENVVSVDEN
-726 GIITAHKVG
+726 G
-735 RAIITATAED
+735 
-745 GSNTTAST
+745 
-753 VVDVEPLKVES
+753 
-764 IKLIEK
+764 
-770 VSIVKTNMLKL
+770 
-781 EPSVLPEL
+781 
-789 ADDKTLIWSSD
+789 
-800 NKSIATVDEQGVV
+800 
-813 KGVNVG
+813 
-819 TVHISARAQDGSGV
+819 
-833 FTNCLVTVEPLKV
+833 
-846 ETMQFSDSNL
+846 
-856 SIVKTDKKSLSLTLN
+856 
-871 SEEVDNK
+871 
-878 TMKWTSE
+878 
-885 DENIATVVQNTN
+885 
-897 ATYPLE
+897 
-903 AIIAAHKVG
+903 
-912 KTVIKAEAQDGSGL
+912 VIKAG
-926 SATCEVEVTPLMV
+926 TP
-939 GGLELMTT
+939 G
-947 SVIKTI
+947 
-953 PTKLEVNVTPS
+953 
-964 EADNQKLKWTSLT
+964 
-977 PNIATVSEDG
+977 IATIRYYMS
-987 TLTGL
+987 
-992 KMGTAQVKAET
+992 Q
-1003 TDGSNFSK
+1003 
-1011 TFDVQVLSL
+1011 
-1020 SVSSIT
+1020 
-1026 LPTDFS
+1026 
-1032 IIKTDNQKMEYTVL
+1032 
-1046 PKASDNQNL
+1046 
-1055 KWSSNKP
+1055 
-1062 SIASVDENTGVITA
+1062 DENV
-1076 HKVGY
+1076 Y
-1081 ASITA
+1081 A
-1086 TATDGSGVFASTTI
+1086 D
-1100 QVKPLKVSAISI
+1100 
-1112 PEKLNVL
+1112 
-1119 WSTTETLVAM
+1119 
-1129 ATPELAD
+1129 
-1136 NKKLSWSS
+1136 
-1144 DDNNIATVTQTGVVK
+1144 
-1159 GVNVGT
+1159 
-1165 TNITA
+1165 
-1170 VATDGS
+1170 
-1176 GVSAT
+1176 
-1181 CKVTVNPITINL
+1181 CK
-1193 STKTVNLQ
+1193 
-1201 KGSEYV
+1201 
-1207 EQTATV
+1207 
-1213 LPENYEHKDVV
+1213 
-1224 WTTSGNGVASV
+1224 
-1235 DKDGHITAN
+1235 
-1244 KPGVDTLRCSL
+1244 
-1255 SYDSHIYSECRVIV
+1255 VIV

-1358 TEVEPH
+1358 TAVEPH

-1385 IGAEAFKWCTGLT
+1385 IGEEAFKWCTGLK

-1500 LSNSLN
+1500 LSTSLN

-1537 NEFLQEIILPERL
+1537 NDFLQEIILPERL

-1633 KGTKYIN
+1633 KGTKYVN

-1674 DVYCYAEEVPGFI
+1674 DVYCYAEEVPEFI
-1687 GVNNPAS
+1687 GVNDPTS

-1718 KWWGKFTKLLGCEPK
+1718 SWWGKFTKLLGCEPK

-1837 KKVATV
+1837 KKEATV

-1863 TGTVSIPEQTT
+1863 TGTVSIPELTT
-1874 FNAVTYD
+1874 FNAVTYA
-1881 VKKVGGYAFTCQNAL
+1881 VKKVGGYAFTCQNEL

-1946 VLFEGTTQYL
+1946 VLFEGTTQYF

-2171 EIVDIE
+2171 ELIDVE

-2313 AADKKILWTSSNKDV
+2313 AANKKILWTSSNEDV

-2356 IKAVCHIKVEKEKEP
+2356 IKAVCHIKVENEKEP

-2411 VSAQTSVVEVD
+2411 LSAKTSVVEVD

-2427 LGVSEGKAIVSAKTK
+2427 LGISEGKAVVSAKTK

-2454 VILST
+2454 VIPST

-2498 VYRGTDHEVDLNA
+2498 VYRGTDHEIDLKA
-2511 SGIYIVKMRGKTV
+2511 AGVYIIKVKGKTLKFSV
-2524 KFNVK
+2524 K

>member
-1 MVSILNIRKVF
+1 MKRSLHFYKWFVAVVVLICSTTTMSAQTKVTILSQLKAGSVIKIYPKDSNGTSHYGESKYALACSGDGQPLTSYEKAGSGDEWTLEDAGDGLCYLKNDKGCYWTYQGRSSDYLKCTM
-12 QNKELYKTNNMKQH
+12 NKNSAVKICLTWDTKYSGACFWNSKDNCGLNNLYDD
-26 LHYFQRLL
+26 
-34 LATVMILNYVV
+34 NYVFNWWTIS
-45 VYADNIE
+45 DR
-52 IGGICYSVRYVA
+52 YSGDA
-64 KDTYDIAVTNKE
+64 NTTFDIALLKE
-76 GGYSGDIVIPQTI
+76 GSGNVFPSLEKRDIVLNGIKYRLYPTKTAKVLKKNDYSGDIVIPETVT
-89 NYDGKERQ
+89 YDNITYK
-97 VTSIDYRC
+97 
-105 FSGCTELT
+105 
-113 SVKIPD
+113 
-119 GVTSLKRDC
+119 
-128 FKDCSSLTSVIIP
+128 
-141 NSVTSLGEA
+141 
-150 SFYGC
+150 
-155 SKLESVKLPVG
+155 
-166 ITSLSEYCFG
+166 ITSLERGCFEG
-176 NCLVLK
+176 CWLLTSINLTSS
-182 NIELPNSVTSLGA
+182 ITSLES
-195 GCFQFCE
+195 GCFEGCWS
-202 ELESINLPN
+202 LTSINLP
-211 GITSLPAIC
+211 SS
-220 FYCCWK
+220 
-226 LNNIVLPNNIT
+226 IT
-237 SLGNRCF
+237 SLGDGCF
-244 EGCKV
+244 RDCSR
-249 LKNIELPN
+249 LTSINLPS
-257 SITSLGSECFFG
+257 SITSLGSYCF
-269 CAELENVTIPEGVS
+269 
-283 SLGRGTFRNCDR
+283 R
-295 LVDIT
+295 
-300 LPNSITSLGSEC
+300 
-312 FSGCSSLKNINLPYV
+312 GCSRLTSINLPSSIISLDRSCFRGCCS
-327 LTSMGFQCFYGCTS
+327 LTS
-341 LTKIQLPSSL
+341 INLPSGITS
-351 TTLGFGCFDGCTGLE
+351 
-366 SIAIPQ
+366 
-372 GLTLL
+372 
-377 DGQCFQD
+377 
-384 CSNLSTIILPKSIVS
+384 
-399 IGKECFKGC
+399 
-408 KKLADI
+408 
-414 VLPEGVTTLGESCFY
+414 LGESCFSE
-429 GCKQLIKI
+429 CSSLASIE
-437 TLPSTL
+437 LPSALTSL
-443 KAIGRAAFQLD
+443 GENCFEKCSHLTS
-454 NFKDNQMVCLASV
+454 MLCLAV
-467 PPECGH
+467 EPPNCILKEYTDTH
-473 ESSLPS
+473 NTSLVNNTM
-479 DLSLFVP
+479 SLYVP
-486 KEAKN
+486 KESKEKYKQSNAWNSAKGIYPLYPT
-491 SYQTTKPWSSHRVY
+491 SSVSLVKEVSVDKAKPTKLEYTIMPENAGTKELEWSSE
-505 SDYPLSS
+505 
-512 INLPS
+512 N
-517 ELSVVKTKSQKV
+517 
-529 QIAMI
+529 
-534 PESADAQGVVWSCD
+534 
-548 NGQILSVD
+548 
-556 EDGVI
+556 
-561 KGLKVGTANVIAK
+561 
-574 VKYDTNISSSC
+574 
-585 KVNVSSL
+585 
-592 LVSSLDL
+592 
-599 LTPSVV
+599 
-605 KTIPTQLNAKVI
+605 
-617 PAEAD
+617 
-622 NPKLKWTLLTPEVA
+622 PEVA
-636 TLSETG
+636 TVDANGIVTG
-642 VLTGLK
+642 KKIGKTVI
-648 MGTAKV
+648 TAKT
-654 KIESTDGSIVSQVF
+654 KDGTDI
-668 DVSITGLPVSSI
+668 
-680 SLPNAVSIV
+680 
-689 KTKQQK
+689 
-695 LDYGVYPA
+695 
-703 ASDNQSLKW
+703 
-712 SSSNTDVVSVDESS
+712 
-726 GIITAHKVG
+726 
-735 RAIITATAED
+735 
-745 GSNTTAST
+745 TAST
-753 VVDVEPLKVES
+753 TFTVLPLKVEAMTFAEP
-764 IKLIEK
+764 L
-770 VSIVKTNMLKL
+770 VSIARTK
-781 EPSVLPEL
+781 
-789 ADDKTLIWSSD
+789 DKTI
-800 NKSIATVDEQGVV
+800 T
-813 KGVNVG
+813 
-819 TVHISARAQDGSGV
+819 
-833 FTNCLVTVEPLKV
+833 
-846 ETMQFSDSNL
+846 
-856 SIVKTDKKSLSLTLN
+856 LTLN

-878 TMKWTSE
+878 QMVWTSS
-885 DENIATVVQNTN
+885 DESVATVTQNLDSS
-897 ATYPLE
+897 YPLE
-903 AIIAAHKVG
+903 AIVTAHKIG
-912 KTVIKAEAQDGSGL
+912 KTTIKAEAQDGSGM
-926 SATCEVEVTPLMV
+926 SATCEVEVTPLMASDIS
-939 GGLELMTT
+939 LLTA
-947 SVIKTI
+947 SVVKTI
-953 PTKLEVNVTPS
+953 PTQLEANVSPAET
-964 EADNQKLKWTSLT
+964 DNKKLKWASLT
-977 PNIATVSEDG
+977 LDIATVTEDG
-987 TLTGL
+987 IMTGL
-992 KMGTAQVKAET
+992 KMGTAKVKAET
-1003 TDGSNFSK
+1003 TDGSNLSVVFE
-1011 TFDVQVLSL
+1011 VQVMGLPVSTISL
-1020 SVSSIT
+1020 PAES
-1026 LPTDFS
+1026 S
-1032 IIKTDNQKMEYTVL
+1032 IIKTESMKLEYSILPLVSDNQK
-1046 PKASDNQNL
+1046 L
-1055 KWSSNKP
+1055 KWSSNATD
-1062 SIASVDENTGVITA
+1062 IASVDENTGVITA
-1076 HKVGY
+1076 HKVGD
-1081 ASITA
+1081 AVITA
-1086 TATDGSGVFASTTI
+1086 TATDGSGISASTKIHVT
-1100 QVKPLKVSAISI
+1100 PLKISQI
-1112 PEKLNVL
+1112 EMSKEMSLLHSLSKQIEVKF
-1119 WSTTETLVAM
+1119 
-1129 ATPELAD
+1129 TPELAD
-1136 NKKLSWSS
+1136 NKTLKWTS
-1144 DDNNIATVTQTGVVK
+1144 DNEDIATVTQEGVVT
-1159 GVNVGT
+1159 GVNVGSA
-1165 TNITA
+1165 NITA
-1170 VATDGS
+1170 TTTDGTELT
-1176 GVSAT
+1176 AT
-1181 CKVTVNPITINL
+1181 CKVTVNPVTIEL
-1193 STKTVNLQ
+1193 STNTINLQ
-1201 KGSEYV
+1201 KGSEYL
-1207 EQTATV
+1207 EQTATI

-1235 DKDGHITAN
+1235 DKDGRITAN

-1288 DENREATVTSIY
+1288 DDTREATVTSIY

-1385 IGAEAFKWCTGLT
+1385 IGEEAFKWCTGLK

-1537 NEFLQEIILPERL
+1537 NDFLQKIILPERL

-1633 KGTKYIN
+1633 KGTKYVN

-1674 DVYCYAEEVPGFI
+1674 DVYCYAEEVPEFI
-1687 GVNNPAS
+1687 GVNDPTS

-1718 KWWGKFTKLLGCEPK
+1718 SWWGKFTKLLGCEPK

-1837 KKVATV
+1837 KKEATV

-1881 VKKVGGYAFTCQNAL
+1881 VKKVGGYAFTCQNEL

-2066 QLILPES
+2066 QIVLPES

-2091 TIPKK
+2091 TVPKK

-2151 FQNAAANPAS
+2151 FQNVAANPAS

-2171 EIVDIE
+2171 EMVDIE

-2270 KIEGCNAPSDAD
+2270 KIEGCKDPGVEDV
-2282 KKVTS
+2282 KVSS
-2287 ITISQTEATLK
+2287 ITISQTEITLK
-2298 PNDTMQLEATVYPTD
+2298 PDDTLQLEATVYPTE
-2313 AADKKILWTSSNKDV
+2313 AANKSVIWKSSNEDV

-2411 VSAQTSVVEVD
+2411 VSAKSSVVEVD

-2454 VILST
+2454 VIPST

-2511 SGIYIVKMRGKTV
+2511 SGIYIVKMRGKTI

>member
-1 MVSILNIRKVF
+1 MKRSLHF
-12 QNKELYKTNNMKQH
+12 YKW
-26 LHYFQRLL
+26 FV
-34 LATVMILNYVV
+34 AVV
-45 VYADNIE
+45 VLICSTTTMSAQTKVTSLSQLKAGSVIKIYPKDSNGTSHYGESKYALACSGDGLPLTSYEKAGSGDEWTLEDAGDGLCYLKNDKGCYWTYQGRSSDNSLECTMDKNSAVKIYLSWNTY
-52 IGGICYSVRYVA
+52 YSGVCFWNS
-64 KDTYDIAVTNKE
+64 KDDCGLNNLYGYNYLYNWWTEPDK
-76 GGYSGDIVIPQTI
+76 YSGDANTTFDIAILSDGNGEEVIKPDEKNIVTSLSQLEAGSVIKIYPKNSNGTSHYGESKYALACSGDGQPLTAYEKAGSGDKWTLEDAGNGYYYLKNDKGCYWAYQRRSSSYFLECTVDKSSAVKISLTWDTKYSGVCFWNKEDGSGLNNLMGSNYSYNWWSEPDDYSNDANTTFDIALLKEGSGNFDGGKRDIVLNGIKYRLYPSKNAKVLKNDYSGYIVIPETVTI
-89 NYDGKERQ
+89 NNITYKVKSLER
-97 VTSIDYRC
+97 
-105 FSGCTELT
+105 E
-113 SVKIPD
+113 
-119 GVTSLKRDC
+119 C
-128 FKDCSSLTSVIIP
+128 FKGCSSLTS
-141 NSVTSLGEA
+141 
-150 SFYGC
+150 
-155 SKLESVKLPVG
+155 
-166 ITSLSEYCFG
+166 
-176 NCLVLK
+176 
-182 NIELPNSVTSLGA
+182 
-195 GCFQFCE
+195 
-202 ELESINLPN
+202 INLP
-211 GITSLPAIC
+211 S
-220 FYCCWK
+220 
-226 LNNIVLPNNIT
+226 
-237 SLGNRCF
+237 
-244 EGCKV
+244 
-249 LKNIELPN
+249 
-257 SITSLGSECFFG
+257 SITSLGDYCFSG
-269 CAELENVTIPEGVS
+269 CSNLTSIN
-283 SLGRGTFRNCDR
+283 
-295 LVDIT
+295 
-300 LPNSITSLGSEC
+300 LPSSITSLGFWC
-312 FSGCSSLKNINLPYV
+312 FESCSSLASIE
-327 LTSMGFQCFYGCTS
+327 
-341 LTKIQLPSSL
+341 LPSSITSL
-351 TTLGFGCFDGCTGLE
+351 EPGCFNNC
-366 SIAIPQ
+366 
-372 GLTLL
+372 
-377 DGQCFQD
+377 
-384 CSNLSTIILPKSIVS
+384 
-399 IGKECFKGC
+399 
-408 KKLADI
+408 
-414 VLPEGVTTLGESCFY
+414 
-429 GCKQLIKI
+429 
-437 TLPSTL
+437 
-443 KAIGRAAFQLD
+443 
-454 NFKDNQMVCLASV
+454 
-467 PPECGH
+467 
-473 ESSLPS
+473 SSL
-479 DLSLFVP
+479 
-486 KEAKN
+486 
-491 SYQTTKPWSSHRVY
+491 T
-505 SDYPLSS
+505 S

-517 ELSVVKTKSQKV
+517 SITSLGYSCFRGCSSLASIELPSSITSLGEFCFQNCSSLTSINLPSSITSLEYKCFYNCSSLASINLPSSITSLGENCFEKCSHLTSMLCLAVE
-529 QIAMI
+529 
-534 PESADAQGVVWSCD
+534 PPSC
-548 NGQILSVD
+548 ILSNYTDTHNTSLVNNTMRLYVPKESKEKYKQNDAWNSAKGIYPLYPTSSVSLVKEVSVD
-556 EDGVI
+556 KAKPTKLEYTI
-561 KGLKVGTANVIAK
+561 MPENAGTK
-574 VKYDTNISSSC
+574 ELEWSSE
-585 KVNVSSL
+585 N
-592 LVSSLDL
+592 
-599 LTPSVV
+599 
-605 KTIPTQLNAKVI
+605 
-617 PAEAD
+617 
-622 NPKLKWTLLTPEVA
+622 PEVA
-636 TLSETG
+636 IVDANGIVTG
-642 VLTGLK
+642 KKIGKTVI
-648 MGTAKV
+648 TAKT
-654 KIESTDGSIVSQVF
+654 KDGTDI
-668 DVSITGLPVSSI
+668 
-680 SLPNAVSIV
+680 
-689 KTKQQK
+689 
-695 LDYGVYPA
+695 
-703 ASDNQSLKW
+703 
-712 SSSNTDVVSVDESS
+712 
-726 GIITAHKVG
+726 
-735 RAIITATAED
+735 
-745 GSNTTAST
+745 TAST
-753 VVDVEPLKVES
+753 
-764 IKLIEK
+764 
-770 VSIVKTNMLKL
+770 TFT
-781 EPSVLPEL
+781 VL
-789 ADDKTLIWSSD
+789 
-800 NKSIATVDEQGVV
+800 
-813 KGVNVG
+813 
-819 TVHISARAQDGSGV
+819 
-833 FTNCLVTVEPLKV
+833 PLKV
-846 ETMQFSDSNL
+846 ETMTFAEPSV
-856 SIVKTDKKSLSLTLN
+856 SIVKTEDKTIKLTLN

-878 TMKWTSE
+878 RMIWTSS
-885 DENIATVVQNTN
+885 DESVATVVQNMN
-897 ATYPLE
+897 AVYPLE
-903 AIIAAHKVG
+903 AIVVAHKVG
-912 KTVIKAEAQDGSGL
+912 KATIKAEAQDGSGV
-926 SATCEVEVTPLMV
+926 SATCEVEVTPLMASDIS
-939 GGLELMTT
+939 LLTA
-947 SVIKTI
+947 SVVKTI
-953 PTKLEVNVTPS
+953 PTQLEANVSPA
-964 EADNQKLKWTSLT
+964 EADNKKLKWTSLT
-977 PNIATVSEDG
+977 PDIATVTEDG
-987 TLTGL
+987 TMTGL
-992 KMGTAQVKAET
+992 KMGTAKVKAET
-1003 TDGSNFSK
+1003 TDGSNLSCVFE
-1011 TFDVQVLSL
+1011 VQITGLPVSTISL
-1020 SVSSIT
+1020 PAES
-1026 LPTDFS
+1026 S
-1032 IIKTDNQKMEYTVL
+1032 IIKTESMKLECSIL
-1046 PKASDNQNL
+1046 PLASDNQKL
-1055 KWSSNKP
+1055 KWSSNATD
-1062 SIASVDENTGVITA
+1062 IASVDESTGVITA
-1076 HKVGY
+1076 HKVGD
-1081 ASITA
+1081 AVITA
-1086 TATDGSGVFASTTI
+1086 TATDGSGISASTTI
-1100 QVKPLKVSAISI
+1100 HVTPLKVSQIEIPKEISLLRALSKQI
-1112 PEKLNVL
+1112 EVKF
-1119 WSTTETLVAM
+1119 
-1129 ATPELAD
+1129 TPELAD
-1136 NKKLSWSS
+1136 NKTLKWTS
-1144 DDNNIATVTQTGVVK
+1144 DNENIATVTQEGVVK
-1159 GVNVGT
+1159 GVNVGSA
-1165 TNITA
+1165 NITA
-1170 VATDGS
+1170 TTTDGTEL
-1176 GVSAT
+1176 SAT
-1181 CKVTVNPITINL
+1181 CKVTVKPVTIEL
-1193 STKTVNLQ
+1193 STNTINLQ

-1207 EQTATV
+1207 EQTVTI

-1224 WTTSGNGVASV
+1224 WTTSGNGVTSV

-1255 SYDSHIYSECRVIV
+1255 SNDSHIYSECRVIV

-1288 DENREATVTSIY
+1288 DNNREATVTSIY

-1326 IYDGNKYTV
+1326 IYDGNEYTV

-1385 IGAEAFKWCTGLT
+1385 IGEEAFKWCTGLK

-1410 SIDKAAFRECTALER
+1410 SIDKAAFRECTVLER

-1438 HSAFYDCPALEKV
+1438 HSAFYDCSALEKV

-1537 NEFLQEIILPERL
+1537 NDFLQEIILPERL

-1633 KGTKYIN
+1633 KGTKYVN

-1674 DVYCYAEEVPGFI
+1674 DVYCYAEEVPEFI
-1687 GVNNPAS
+1687 GVNDPTS

-1718 KWWGKFTKLLGCEPK
+1718 SWWGKFTKLLGCEPK

-1837 KKVATV
+1837 KKEATV

-1881 VKKVGGYAFTCQNAL
+1881 VKKVGGYAFTCQNEL

-1979 TLRLIGDSAFYCD
+1979 KLRLIGDSAFYCD
-1992 SKLETVKWNDKCD
+1992 SKLETMKWNDKCD

-2066 QLILPES
+2066 QIVLPES

-2128 AFNHCAVLSKVN
+2128 AFNHCPVLSKVN

-2161 TAHRLYLNGE
+2161 TARRLYLNGE
-2171 EIVDIE
+2171 EMIDIE

-2313 AADKKILWTSSNKDV
+2313 AANKKILWTSSNEDV
-2328 VIVTDEGFVL
+2328 VIVIDEGFVL

-2454 VILST
+2454 VIPST

-2498 VYRGTDHEVDLNA
+2498 VYRGTAHEVDLNA

>member
-1 MVSILNIRKVF
+1 
-12 QNKELYKTNNMKQH
+12 MKRH
-26 LHYFQRLL
+26 LHFYQWLLCLL
-34 LATVMILNYVV
+34 LTMGCHLFAYSQGKVTCLEDLQAGDVIKIYPYGHYDEASMALSCKGDGMDLTSYANAGKGSEWTLIDAGSGYYYLKNELGCYWAYQEYSSSHSLTCTTDINSAVKVKLTWDSKNRGVCFWNQKDDKGLNNLYGSNYNYNWYSYSSSYDSDTNTTFE
-45 VYADNIE
+45 VYSPSGGKVAV
-52 IGGICYSVRYVA
+52 IGGIKYLLYA
-64 KDTYDIAVTNKE
+64 KHKTAKVLKNNYE
-76 GGYSGDIVIPQTI
+76 GNIVIPQIVSYKGNEFQITSLEDSCFK
-89 NYDGKERQ
+89 NCSNL
-97 VTSIDYRC
+97 TSITLPE
-105 FSGCTELT
+105 G
-113 SVKIPD
+113 I
-119 GVTSLKRDC
+119 TSLGYEC
-128 FKDCSSLTSVIIP
+128 FRGCSSLTSITVQQVI
-141 NSVTSLGEA
+141 TSLRA
-150 SFYGC
+150 GC
-155 SKLESVKLPVG
+155 FSRCSSLTSITLPEG
-166 ITSLSEYCFG
+166 ITSLRNHCFHG
-176 NCLVLK
+176 CSSLTS
-182 NIELPNSVTSLGA
+182 ITLPK
-195 GCFQFCE
+195 
-202 ELESINLPN
+202 
-211 GITSLPAIC
+211 GITSLENAC
-220 FYCCWK
+220 FYDCTS
-226 LNNIVLPNNIT
+226 LTSLTLPEGIT
-237 SLGNRCF
+237 SLGD
-244 EGCKV
+244 G
-249 LKNIELPN
+249 
-257 SITSLGSECFFG
+257 
-269 CAELENVTIPEGVS
+269 
-283 SLGRGTFRNCDR
+283 
-295 LVDIT
+295 
-300 LPNSITSLGSEC
+300 C
-312 FSGCSSLKNINLPYV
+312 FSGCSSLTNI
-327 LTSMGFQCFYGCTS
+327 SF
-341 LTKIQLPSSL
+341 PSSL
-351 TTLGFGCFDGCTGLE
+351 KKLYDNIFKYATQNKRIIINATTPPDIRSYGDYAFIDSNCTLYVPKNYLATYKNTSPWSCAGAFYEGKPIE
-366 SIAIPQ
+366 SI
-372 GLTLL
+372 
-377 DGQCFQD
+377 
-384 CSNLSTIILPKSIVS
+384 K
-399 IGKECFKGC
+399 
-408 KKLADI
+408 
-414 VLPEGVTTLGESCFY
+414 
-429 GCKQLIKI
+429 
-437 TLPSTL
+437 
-443 KAIGRAAFQLD
+443 
-454 NFKDNQMVCLASV
+454 
-467 PPECGH
+467 
-473 ESSLPS
+473 LPS
-479 DLSLFVP
+479 DISFEKTEKKKATFSV
-486 KEAKN
+486 
-491 SYQTTKPWSSHRVY
+491 
-505 SDYPLSS
+505 
-512 INLPS
+512 LP
-517 ELSVVKTKSQKV
+517 
-529 QIAMI
+529 I
-534 PESADAQGVVWSCD
+534 DANQECLKWSCD
-548 NGQILSVD
+548 NSSIASID
-556 EDGVI
+556 EKTREI
-561 KGLKVGTANVIAK
+561 TALKVG
-574 VKYDTNISSSC
+574 D
-585 KVNVSSL
+585 
-592 LVSSLDL
+592 
-599 LTPSVV
+599 
-605 KTIPTQLNAKVI
+605 
-617 PAEAD
+617 
-622 NPKLKWTLLTPEVA
+622 A
-636 TLSETG
+636 T
-642 VLTGLK
+642 
-648 MGTAKV
+648 
-654 KIESTDGSIVSQVF
+654 
-668 DVSITGLPVSSI
+668 
-680 SLPNAVSIV
+680 
-689 KTKQQK
+689 
-695 LDYGVYPA
+695 
-703 ASDNQSLKW
+703 
-712 SSSNTDVVSVDESS
+712 
-726 GIITAHKVG
+726 
-735 RAIITATAED
+735 ITATVDD
-745 GSNTTAST
+745 GSGISAST
-753 VVDVEPLKVES
+753 IVHVTPLKVH
-764 IKLIEK
+764 
-770 VSIVKTNMLKL
+770 
-781 EPSVLPEL
+781 
-789 ADDKTLIWSSD
+789 A
-800 NKSIATVDEQGVV
+800 
-813 KGVNVG
+813 
-819 TVHISARAQDGSGV
+819 
-833 FTNCLVTVEPLKV
+833 
-846 ETMQFSDSNL
+846 MQFAEPKITVSG
-856 SIVKTDKKSLSLTLN
+856 IKTEKLTLTLN
-871 SEEVDNK
+871 SPEVDNK
-878 TMKWTSE
+878 AIKWTSSDNSIVTVE
-885 DENIATVVQNTN
+885 ENTEAS
-897 ATYPLE
+897 YPLE
-903 AIIAAHKVG
+903 AIVSTHKVG
-912 KTVIKAEAQDGSGL
+912 TAIITAEAQDGSGI
-926 SATCEVEVTPLMV
+926 SATCEVEASQLQVSDI
-939 GGLELMTT
+939 ELITM
-947 SVIKTI
+947 SAIKTI
-953 PTKLEVNVTPS
+953 PTLLEANVLPVEANNKKLT
-964 EADNQKLKWTSLT
+964 WTSLT
-977 PNIATVSEDG
+977 PNIATITEDG
-987 TLTGL
+987 TITGL
-992 KMGTAQVKAET
+992 KMGTAQVKAT
-1003 TDGSNFSK
+1003 TMDGSNISK
-1011 TFDVQVLSL
+1011 TFDVLITGLSI
-1020 SVSSIT
+1020 SSIT
-1026 LPTDFS
+1026 LPSESS
-1032 IIKTDNQKMEYTVL
+1032 ITKTDNQKLEYTIF
-1046 PKASDNQNL
+1046 PAASDNQTL
-1055 KWSSNKP
+1055 KWSSNHTD
-1062 SIASVDENTGVITA
+1062 IASVDENTGVITA
-1076 HKVGY
+1076 HKVGD
-1081 ASITA
+1081 AIITA
-1086 TATDGSGVFASTTI
+1086 TATDGSEISASTTI
-1100 QVKPLKVSAISI
+1100 HVTPLKVSNIDI
-1112 PEKLNVL
+1112 EKEIKLL
-1119 WSTTETLVAM
+1119 RTTSTTLAATI
-1129 ATPELAD
+1129 TPELAD
-1136 NKKLSWSS
+1136 DKTLSWVSEDES
-1144 DDNNIATVTQTGVVK
+1144 IATVTQEGVVR

-1170 VATDGS
+1170 TAMDGS

-1181 CKVTVNPITINL
+1181 CKVTVNPVTINL
-1193 STKTVNLQ
+1193 STNTINLQ

-1207 EQTATV
+1207 EQTATI

-1224 WTTSGNGVASV
+1224 WTTSGNGVTSV

-1278 GLYYLLKGTT
+1278 GLFYLLKGTT

-1385 IGAEAFKWCTGLT
+1385 IGEEAFKWCTGLT

-1410 SIDKAAFRECTALER
+1410 SIDKAAFRECTVLER

-1438 HSAFYDCPALEKV
+1438 HSAFYGCSALEKV

-1463 DYAFFKCISLN
+1463 DYAFFKCSSLN

-1537 NEFLQEIILPERL
+1537 NDFLQEIILPERL

-1633 KGTKYIN
+1633 KGTKYVN

-1652 IEMPATMDHVN
+1652 IEMPETMDHVN

-1674 DVYCYAEEVPGFI
+1674 DVYCYAEEVPKFI
-1687 GVNNPAS
+1687 GVNDPTR

-1718 KWWGKFTKLLGCEPK
+1718 SWWGKFTKLLGCEPK

-1837 KKVATV
+1837 KKEATV

-1852 SLEAEKVAQVY
+1852 SLDAEKVAQVY

-1881 VKKVGGYAFTCQNAL
+1881 VKKVGGYAFTCQNEL

-2055 YDYAFGECGFS
+2055 YDYAYGECGFS

-2079 GAFINNSNLADI
+2079 GAFINNSNLTDI

-2171 EIVDIE
+2171 EMVDIE

>member
-1 MVSILNIRKVF
+1 
-12 QNKELYKTNNMKQH
+12 MKRH
-26 LHYFQRLL
+26 LHFYQWLLCLL
-34 LATVMILNYVV
+34 LTIGWHLSAFSQGMVTCLEDLQAGDVIKIYPYGHYGEADHALLCEGNRMFLTSSSITEKGSEWTLIDAGRGYYYLKNELGCYWAYQDSSSDHSLTCTTHVNSAVKIKLTWDSKKKGVCFWNQEDGKGLNNLYGSNNYFNWYSSPYGYNSDTNTTFEVYSPSHGTVDVAVINGIKYSLHSKRKTAQVLANNYK
-45 VYADNIE
+45 DNVI
-52 IGGICYSVRYVA
+52 
-64 KDTYDIAVTNKE
+64 
-76 GGYSGDIVIPQTI
+76 IPQI
-89 NYDGKERQ
+89 VSYNGNEFR
-97 VTSIDYRC
+97 
-105 FSGCTELT
+105 
-113 SVKIPD
+113 
-119 GVTSLKRDC
+119 VTSLGDKC
-128 FKDCSSLTSVIIP
+128 FYNCSSLTNITLPEGITSFGELCFLGCSSLTS
-141 NSVTSLGEA
+141 
-150 SFYGC
+150 
-155 SKLESVKLPVG
+155 
-166 ITSLSEYCFG
+166 
-176 NCLVLK
+176 
-182 NIELPNSVTSLGA
+182 
-195 GCFQFCE
+195 
-202 ELESINLPN
+202 
-211 GITSLPAIC
+211 
-220 FYCCWK
+220 
-226 LNNIVLPNNIT
+226 
-237 SLGNRCF
+237 
-244 EGCKV
+244 
-249 LKNIELPN
+249 
-257 SITSLGSECFFG
+257 
-269 CAELENVTIPEGVS
+269 
-283 SLGRGTFRNCDR
+283 
-295 LVDIT
+295 IT
-300 LPNSITSLGSEC
+300 LPESITFLGDW
-312 FSGCSSLKNINLPYV
+312 
-327 LTSMGFQCFYGCTS
+327 
-341 LTKIQLPSSL
+341 
-351 TTLGFGCFDGCTGLE
+351 CFDASIKRIIINAPIPPGGEKLSSDFTLYVPKGTLATYKNTEPWSRAGAYYEGKPIE
-366 SIAIPQ
+366 SV
-372 GLTLL
+372 
-377 DGQCFQD
+377 
-384 CSNLSTIILPKSIVS
+384 N
-399 IGKECFKGC
+399 
-408 KKLADI
+408 
-414 VLPEGVTTLGESCFY
+414 
-429 GCKQLIKI
+429 
-437 TLPSTL
+437 
-443 KAIGRAAFQLD
+443 
-454 NFKDNQMVCLASV
+454 
-467 PPECGH
+467 
-473 ESSLPS
+473 LPS
-479 DLSLFVP
+479 DISLVKTEKKKVTYSVLP
-486 KEAKN
+486 IDANQECLK
-491 SYQTTKPWSSHRVY
+491 WSSDN
-505 SDYPLSS
+505 S
-512 INLPS
+512 
-517 ELSVVKTKSQKV
+517 SVVSIDEKTGE
-529 QIAMI
+529 ITAH
-534 PESADAQGVVWSCD
+534 
-548 NGQILSVD
+548 
-556 EDGVI
+556 
-561 KGLKVGTANVIAK
+561 KVGDATITATV
-574 VKYDTNISSSC
+574 DDGSGISAIC
-585 KVNVSSL
+585 KVEV
-592 LVSSLDL
+592 
-599 LTPSVV
+599 TPLQASDIELITMSAI
-605 KTIPTQLNAKVI
+605 KTIPTLLETNVL
-617 PAEAD
+617 PVEVD
-622 NPKLKWTLLTPEVA
+622 NKKLTWTSLTPTIA
-636 TLSETG
+636 TITEDGTI
-642 VLTGLK
+642 TGLK
-648 MGTAKV
+648 IGTAQVKV
-654 KIESTDGSIVSQVF
+654 TTMDGSNISKIF
-668 DVSITGLPVSSI
+668 DVLITGLPVSSI
-680 SLPNAVSIV
+680 SLPTESSIT
-689 KTKQQK
+689 KTDNQK
-695 LDYGVYPA
+695 LEYTVFPA
-703 ASDNQSLKW
+703 ASDNQK
-712 SSSNTDVVSVDESS
+712 
-726 GIITAHKVG
+726 
-735 RAIITATAED
+735 
-745 GSNTTAST
+745 
-753 VVDVEPLKVES
+753 
-764 IKLIEK
+764 
-770 VSIVKTNMLKL
+770 
-781 EPSVLPEL
+781 
-789 ADDKTLIWSSD
+789 
-800 NKSIATVDEQGVV
+800 
-813 KGVNVG
+813 
-819 TVHISARAQDGSGV
+819 
-833 FTNCLVTVEPLKV
+833 
-846 ETMQFSDSNL
+846 
-856 SIVKTDKKSLSLTLN
+856 
-871 SEEVDNK
+871 
-878 TMKWTSE
+878 
-885 DENIATVVQNTN
+885 
-897 ATYPLE
+897 
-903 AIIAAHKVG
+903 
-912 KTVIKAEAQDGSGL
+912 
-926 SATCEVEVTPLMV
+926 
-939 GGLELMTT
+939 
-947 SVIKTI
+947 
-953 PTKLEVNVTPS
+953 
-964 EADNQKLKWTSLT
+964 
-977 PNIATVSEDG
+977 
-987 TLTGL
+987 
-992 KMGTAQVKAET
+992 
-1003 TDGSNFSK
+1003 
-1011 TFDVQVLSL
+1011 
-1020 SVSSIT
+1020 
-1026 LPTDFS
+1026 
-1032 IIKTDNQKMEYTVL
+1032 
-1046 PKASDNQNL
+1046 L
-1055 KWSSNKP
+1055 KWSSNHTD
-1062 SIASVDENTGVITA
+1062 IASVDEKTGVITA
-1076 HKVGY
+1076 HKVGD
-1081 ASITA
+1081 AIITA
-1086 TATDGSGVFASTTI
+1086 TATDGSEISASTTI
-1100 QVKPLKVSAISI
+1100 HVTPLKVSNIDIEKEIKLLRTTSI
-1112 PEKLNVL
+1112 
-1119 WSTTETLVAM
+1119 TLA
-1129 ATPELAD
+1129 ATIAPELAD
-1136 NKKLSWSS
+1136 DKTLSWAS
-1144 DDNNIATVTQTGVVK
+1144 DNENIATVTQEGIVK

-1170 VATDGS
+1170 TAMDGS
-1176 GVSAT
+1176 GVSVT
-1181 CKVTVNPITINL
+1181 CKVTVNPVTINL
-1193 STKTVNLQ
+1193 STNTINLQ

-1224 WTTSGNGVASV
+1224 WTTSGNGVTSV
-1235 DKDGHITAN
+1235 DKNGHITAN

-1255 SYDSHIYSECRVIV
+1255 SNDSHIYSECRVIV

-1288 DENREATVTSIY
+1288 DDNREATVTSIY

-1326 IYDGNKYTV
+1326 IYDGNKYMV

-1364 AAIKAEKLNRVNVA
+1364 AAIKAERLNRVNVA

-1385 IGAEAFKWCTGLT
+1385 IGEEAFKWCTGLK

-1438 HSAFYDCPALEKV
+1438 NSAFYDCPALEKV
-1451 LWNGKSELKTIQ
+1451 LWNGKSELKIIQ

-1500 LSNSLN
+1500 LSTSLN

-1537 NEFLQEIILPERL
+1537 NDFLQEIILPERL

-1633 KGTKYIN
+1633 KGTKYVN

-1674 DVYCYAEEVPGFI
+1674 DVYCYAEEVPEFI
-1687 GVNNPAS
+1687 GVNDPTR

-1718 KWWGKFTKLLGCEPK
+1718 SWWGKFTKLLGCEPK

-1881 VKKVGGYAFTCQNAL
+1881 VKKVGGYAFTCQNEL

-2079 GAFINNSNLADI
+2079 GAFINNSNLTDI

-2161 TAHRLYLNGE
+2161 TDHRLYLNGE
-2171 EIVDIE
+2171 EMVDIE

-2250 HVIYGN
+2250 HVIYGK

-2313 AADKKILWTSSNKDV
+2313 AANKKILWTSSNEV

-2454 VILST
+2454 VIPFT

>member
-1 MVSILNIRKVF
+1 MKRSLYFYKWFVAVVVLICSTTTMSAQTKVTSLSQLKAGSVIKIYPKDSNGTSHYGESKYALACSGDGQPLTSYEKAGSGDEWTLEDAGDGLCYLKNDKGCYWTYQGRSSDYLKCTMNKNSAVKICLTWDTKYSGACFWNSKDNCGLN
-12 QNKELYKTNNMKQH
+12 NLYDD
-26 LHYFQRLL
+26 
-34 LATVMILNYVV
+34 NYVFNWWTIS
-45 VYADNIE
+45 DR
-52 IGGICYSVRYVA
+52 YSGDA
-64 KDTYDIAVTNKE
+64 NTTFDIALLKE
-76 GGYSGDIVIPQTI
+76 GSGNVFPSLEKRDIVLNGIKYRLYPTKTAKVLKKNDYSGDIVIPETVTYNNI
-89 NYDGKERQ
+89 TYKITSLERGCFEGCWLL
-97 VTSIDYRC
+97 TSINLSSSITSLESGCFEGCWSLTSINLPSSITSLGDDC
-105 FSGCTELT
+105 FS
-113 SVKIPD
+113 
-119 GVTSLKRDC
+119 
-128 FKDCSSLTSVIIP
+128 DCSSLTSINLPSSI
-141 NSVTSLGEA
+141 TSLGD
-150 SFYGC
+150 
-155 SKLESVKLPVG
+155 
-166 ITSLSEYCFG
+166 
-176 NCLVLK
+176 
-182 NIELPNSVTSLGA
+182 
-195 GCFQFCE
+195 GCFRDCSR
-202 ELESINLPN
+202 LTSINLP
-211 GITSLPAIC
+211 S
-220 FYCCWK
+220 
-226 LNNIVLPNNIT
+226 
-237 SLGNRCF
+237 
-244 EGCKV
+244 
-249 LKNIELPN
+249 
-257 SITSLGSECFFG
+257 SITSLGSYCFRG
-269 CAELENVTIPEGVS
+269 CS
-283 SLGRGTFRNCDR
+283 R
-295 LVDIT
+295 LTSIN
-300 LPNSITSLGSEC
+300 LPSSITSLGSYC
-312 FSGCSSLKNINLPYV
+312 FSGCSSLTSINLP
-327 LTSMGFQCFYGCTS
+327 SSITS
-341 LTKIQLPSSL
+341 LGDDCFSDCSSLTGINLPSSITSLERSCFRGCSSL
-351 TTLGFGCFDGCTGLE
+351 T
-366 SIAIPQ
+366 SINFPSGI
-372 GLTLL
+372 T
-377 DGQCFQD
+377 
-384 CSNLSTIILPKSIVS
+384 S
-399 IGKECFKGC
+399 
-408 KKLADI
+408 
-414 VLPEGVTTLGESCFY
+414 LGESCFSE
-429 GCKQLIKI
+429 CSSLASIE
-437 TLPSTL
+437 LPSALTSL
-443 KAIGRAAFQLD
+443 GENCFEKCSHLTS
-454 NFKDNQMVCLASV
+454 MLCLAV
-467 PPECGH
+467 EPPNCILKEYTDTH
-473 ESSLPS
+473 NTSLVNNTM
-479 DLSLFVP
+479 SLYVP
-486 KEAKN
+486 KESKEKYKQSNAWNSAKGIYPLYPT
-491 SYQTTKPWSSHRVY
+491 SSVSLVKEVSVDKAKPTKLEYTIMPENAGTKELEWSSE
-505 SDYPLSS
+505 
-512 INLPS
+512 N
-517 ELSVVKTKSQKV
+517 
-529 QIAMI
+529 
-534 PESADAQGVVWSCD
+534 
-548 NGQILSVD
+548 
-556 EDGVI
+556 
-561 KGLKVGTANVIAK
+561 
-574 VKYDTNISSSC
+574 
-585 KVNVSSL
+585 
-592 LVSSLDL
+592 
-599 LTPSVV
+599 
-605 KTIPTQLNAKVI
+605 
-617 PAEAD
+617 
-622 NPKLKWTLLTPEVA
+622 PEVA
-636 TLSETG
+636 TVDANGIVTG
-642 VLTGLK
+642 KKIGKTVI
-648 MGTAKV
+648 TAKT
-654 KIESTDGSIVSQVF
+654 KDGTDI
-668 DVSITGLPVSSI
+668 
-680 SLPNAVSIV
+680 
-689 KTKQQK
+689 
-695 LDYGVYPA
+695 
-703 ASDNQSLKW
+703 
-712 SSSNTDVVSVDESS
+712 
-726 GIITAHKVG
+726 
-735 RAIITATAED
+735 
-745 GSNTTAST
+745 TAST
-753 VVDVEPLKVES
+753 TFTVLPLKVEAMTFAEP
-764 IKLIEK
+764 L
-770 VSIVKTNMLKL
+770 VSIARTK
-781 EPSVLPEL
+781 
-789 ADDKTLIWSSD
+789 DKTI
-800 NKSIATVDEQGVV
+800 T
-813 KGVNVG
+813 
-819 TVHISARAQDGSGV
+819 
-833 FTNCLVTVEPLKV
+833 
-846 ETMQFSDSNL
+846 
-856 SIVKTDKKSLSLTLN
+856 LTLN

-878 TMKWTSE
+878 QMVWTSS
-885 DENIATVVQNTN
+885 DESVATVTQNLDSS
-897 ATYPLE
+897 YPLE
-903 AIIAAHKVG
+903 AIVTAHKIG
-912 KTVIKAEAQDGSGL
+912 KTTIKAEAQDGSGM
-926 SATCEVEVTPLMV
+926 SATCEVEVTPLMASDIS
-939 GGLELMTT
+939 LLTA
-947 SVIKTI
+947 SVVKTI
-953 PTKLEVNVTPS
+953 PTQLEANVSPAET
-964 EADNQKLKWTSLT
+964 DNKKLKWASLT
-977 PNIATVSEDG
+977 PNIATVTEDG
-987 TLTGL
+987 IMTGL
-992 KMGTAQVKAET
+992 KMGTAKVKAET
-1003 TDGSNFSK
+1003 TDGSN
-1011 TFDVQVLSL
+1011 L
-1020 SVSSIT
+1020 SVVFEVQIT
-1026 LPTDFS
+1026 GLPVSTISLPAESS
-1032 IIKTDNQKMEYTVL
+1032 IIKTESMKLEYSILPLVSDNQK
-1046 PKASDNQNL
+1046 L
-1055 KWSSNKP
+1055 KWSSNATD
-1062 SIASVDENTGVITA
+1062 IASVDENTGVITA
-1076 HKVGY
+1076 HKVGD
-1081 ASITA
+1081 AVITA
-1086 TATDGSGVFASTTI
+1086 TATDGSGISASTKI
-1100 QVKPLKVSAISI
+1100 HVIPLKISQI
-1112 PEKLNVL
+1112 EMSKEMSLLHSLSKQIEVKF
-1119 WSTTETLVAM
+1119 
-1129 ATPELAD
+1129 TPELAD
-1136 NKKLSWSS
+1136 NKTLKWIS
-1144 DDNNIATVTQTGVVK
+1144 DNEDIATVNQEGVVT
-1159 GVNVGT
+1159 GVNVGSA
-1165 TNITA
+1165 NITA
-1170 VATDGS
+1170 TTTDGTEL
-1176 GVSAT
+1176 SAT
-1181 CKVTVNPITINL
+1181 CKVTVNPVTIEL
-1193 STKTVNLQ
+1193 STNTINLQ

-1207 EQTATV
+1207 EQTATI

-1385 IGAEAFKWCTGLT
+1385 IGEEAFKWCTGLK
-1398 RFTFDGTSLKMN
+1398 RFTFDGTSLKMK

-1438 HSAFYDCPALEKV
+1438 HSAFYDCSALEKV

-1500 LSNSLN
+1500 LSTSLN

-1537 NEFLQEIILPERL
+1537 NDFLQEIILPERL

-1633 KGTKYIN
+1633 KGTKYVN

-1674 DVYCYAEEVPGFI
+1674 DVYCYAEEVPEFI

-1718 KWWGKFTKLLGCEPK
+1718 SWWGKFTKLLGCEPK

-1852 SLEAEKVAQVY
+1852 SLDVEKVAQVY
-1863 TGTVSIPEQTT
+1863 TGTVSIPEQTS

-1881 VKKVGGYAFTCQNAL
+1881 VKKVGGYAFTCQNEL

-1992 SKLETVKWNDKCD
+1992 SKLKTVKWNDKCD

-2019 LNHFIMPNSTLSVGK
+2019 FNHFIMPNSTLSVGK

-2066 QLILPES
+2066 QIVLPES

-2171 EIVDIE
+2171 ELLDVE

-2270 KIEGCNAPSDAD
+2270 KIEGCKDPGVEDV
-2282 KKVTS
+2282 KVSS
-2287 ITISQTEATLK
+2287 ITISQTEITLK
-2298 PNDTMQLEATVYPTD
+2298 PDDTLQLEATVYPTE
-2313 AADKKILWTSSNKDV
+2313 AANKSVIWKSSNEDV

-2411 VSAQTSVVEVD
+2411 VSAKSSVVEVD

-2454 VILST
+2454 VIPST

-2511 SGIYIVKMRGKTV
+2511 SGIYIVKMRGKTI